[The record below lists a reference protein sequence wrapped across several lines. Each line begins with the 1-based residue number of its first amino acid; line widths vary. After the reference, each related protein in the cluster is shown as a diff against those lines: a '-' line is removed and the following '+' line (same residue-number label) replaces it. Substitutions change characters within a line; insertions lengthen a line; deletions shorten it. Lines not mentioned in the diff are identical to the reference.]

1 MNKTYNIIWNAARGM
16 YIVTS
21 ELARSGSRAIVSV
34 SASCAVTLLAMD
46 AAPAVAEET
55 RVSIPSQTTTYTL
68 SGATPFV
75 VETGNTVATDTAT
88 SAAIVGDNSNDWD
101 LLIESGAVVGSSLTD
116 SQAMNL
122 DSLTG
127 ATSVHNQGTITGSN
141 EDGTIM
147 LQNGGSVINDARIEN
162 NATYEHDPQDIPQEY
177 AGVYMLN
184 GGSYV
189 SSESGVLE
197 GVSGVIVQSG
207 EAHITNGGM
216 INSDG
221 SWRSYGVEFRDGT
234 YGTIVNTGTIIT
246 TASDG
251 SGKIEDAAIYVH
263 TLNDMAVS
271 GSVSVDNSGLM
282 QSDFITVALYYGSHF
297 EVVNRVGGV
306 ITAGNSSLVGI
317 KSTAMELKVGVDN
330 LVTNDGTI
338 SAYGTANTYG
348 IHYGESTSGGVIT
361 NTGSITTTGGGSGDA
376 SVYVHGNGDGTVV
389 NNSGTMSSSVYG
401 VYLDSTRSKGHTL
414 NNQAG
419 GAISANT
426 AVAINGNGNTITN
439 QGKMTGVSDGLL
451 ISGNNNIV
459 TTSGGEIS
467 GKNGIR
473 VSKGSGN
480 QITAKSG
487 SKITTTSTGISI
499 AGGNNQITT
508 ESGST
513 IVAKD
518 NGILINSGANNVTNG
533 GSITATGSSISYGIQ
548 YNSGTSGT
556 ITNTGTITTTGK
568 GAGDASVY
576 AHGGAVT
583 INNSGTMDSS
593 VYGVYVTT
601 GHTLNNLAG
610 GSITANTAVQL
621 NGNNNTLANAGA
633 ILGDTNGVTI
643 NGSGNTLTSQGKITG
658 GTNAILINSGSKNN
672 TLTLNTGTE
681 ISGNIT
687 DDNNSA
693 SANNNLILD
702 GEGTLGSSISGLNSV
717 TSSGDWT
724 LPGATMNL
732 SGTTNS
738 ALWVKSGTLI
748 LNGAMT
754 AKGATVD
761 SGTTLQIGNSGTLG
775 AFNGDIVDNGTLT
788 FNRSD
793 AAAYGSVISGSG
805 NVIKQGGGEL
815 TLSNNNSYSGGTTI
829 AEGTLTATAG
839 GALGSGNID
848 NRAYLKLDAASAS
861 DPFIVADLTT
871 HSGATV
877 EIGAGS
883 TLQANTLTQQDGS
896 TLTADLTATS
906 GPAIRAKNVNLDG
919 TLNVAS
925 PASQEP
931 IRSTDDLIS
940 LALIESD
947 NAISGDFDDI
957 TINGNA
963 MNSDAFITVVGQ
975 KNVNDTHYDLVE
987 TLTWY
992 ADRYNAAI
1000 DAHGTFNLADADDS
1014 FTVNTVLENVDANS
1028 GWNGQS
1034 LTKTGA
1040 GTLILNAENTYTG
1053 GTTISDGTLVANN
1066 VEALG
1071 TGNVTDN
1078 ATLELN
1084 TGGDFDNAISGSGQV
1099 VKSGDDALT
1108 LSGTNTYSGGTTI
1121 SGGTL
1126 IASNVEALGTGD
1138 VTDNAVLELNTGG
1151 DFANNI
1157 GGSGQ
1162 VVKSGD
1168 ETLTLSGTNSYTG
1181 GTTISGGTLVASNV
1195 EALGSGDVTDN
1206 ATLEMNTGGDFANNI
1221 GGTGSVVKSGD
1232 KTLTLSGSNIY
1243 TGGTLIS
1250 GGTLIATNV
1259 DALGTGDVT
1268 DNATLEMNTGGDFAN
1283 AIGGTGSVVKSGDE
1297 TLTLSGSNIYTGGTT
1312 ISGGTLVATNV
1323 EALGSGDVTDNATL
1337 ELNTGGTFDNV
1348 ISGSGQVVK
1357 SGDDALTL
1365 SGNNSYTGGTLISDG
1380 TLVASNVE
1388 ALGSGD
1394 VTDNATLALNTG
1406 GDFTNNIGGTG
1417 RVEKSGDDA
1426 LTLSGANSYTGG
1438 TLISGGTLV
1447 ATNVDALGTGNVTDN
1462 ATLELNTGG
1471 DFDNAI
1477 SGSGQVVKSGDKT
1490 LTLSGA
1496 NSYTGGTTISS
1507 GTLIATNV
1515 EALGT
1520 GDVTDNATLELNTG
1534 GDFDNNIG
1542 GTGSVVKSGDETLTL
1557 SGANSYTG
1565 GTTISGG
1572 TLVATSVDALGSGD
1586 VTDNATLE
1594 MNTGGDFANNIGG
1607 TGSVVKSGDKTL
1619 TLSGSNTYAG
1629 GTTIN
1634 DGTLVANNVEALG
1647 TGDVIDNATLELNTG
1662 GDFDNAI
1669 SGSGQVVKSGDKT
1682 LTLSGANSYSGA
1694 TTISG
1699 GTLIAA
1705 NVNALGTGAIDN
1717 RASLLLDAS
1726 GQFTVTDLTTESGG
1740 NTEIGAGSTLQ
1751 ATTLTQKSDST
1762 LTINLNSNTAD
1773 PVIHAASQVS
1783 LAGTLDITGVG
1794 DVLDSDPAST
1804 DDLDTFTLIASDKT
1818 IAGDFEKLT
1827 VAGMDADLADFITV
1841 DGRIDDMGKQ
1851 YELTTA
1857 LTWYADRDDAV
1868 TDAHGTFNLTN
1879 ADGSFAVNTV
1889 LENVDAT
1896 LDPASSTGWD
1906 GTSLI
1911 KQGAGTLI
1919 LNAENTYTGG
1929 TTISGGTLVATNV
1942 DALGSGDVT
1951 DDATLE
1957 LNTGGTF
1964 DNAISGSGQVVK
1976 SGDDALTLSGANTY
1990 TGGTTINDGTLVACN
2005 VEALGTGD
2013 VTDNATLELNTGGTF
2028 DNVISGSGQMVKSG
2042 DDTLTLSGSNTYTG
2056 GTTISGGTLVATS
2069 VDALGSGDVTND
2081 AVLELNTGGDFD
2093 NAISGSGQVVKSGDE
2108 TLTLSGANSYTGGT
2122 TISGGTLVA
2131 SNVEALGSSDVTD
2144 NATLELNTGGD
2155 FTNNISG
2162 SGQVVKSGDDVLTL
2176 SGANSYSGG
2185 TLISDGT
2192 LVASNVEAL
2201 GTGDITDNAVLELNT
2216 GGDFD
2221 NAISGSGQVVKS
2233 GDETLT
2239 LSGSNTYT
2247 GGTTIS
2253 GGTLVASNV
2262 DALGTGDV
2270 TDNATLELNT
2280 GGTFDNVISGSGQVV
2295 KSGDKTLT
2303 LSGANSYT
2311 GGTTINDGTLV
2322 ASNVDALGSGDV
2334 TNDAV
2339 LELNTGGDF
2348 TNNISG
2354 SGQVVKSGDETLTL
2368 SGTNSYTDGTLISGG
2383 TLVATNL
2390 EALGTGDV
2398 TNNATLEL
2406 NTGGDFTNNI
2416 SGSGQ
2421 VVKSGDETLTLSGAN
2436 SYTGGTTISGG
2447 TLVASNVEALGSGD
2461 VTDNATLEMNTGGDF
2476 DNAISGSGQVV
2487 KSGDKTLTLSGAN
2500 SYTGGTTIS
2509 GGTLVASNVEAL
2521 GSGDID
2527 NYASLQL
2534 NASGQF
2540 VTANLTTHDNATTAI
2555 GAGSALRANTLTQEA
2570 NSTLA
2575 VHLIDSNSGAIVTAD
2590 HANLGG
2596 TLDITGIGNVAKSW
2610 TRDAYAYTLIDTDSA
2625 INSDF
2630 AQFTVAGMDA
2640 KQVDFLTVD
2649 GRVNAADDTRY
2660 DVTASLSWYAD
2671 SDNAATDAHG
2681 TFTLSEQGHSF
2692 TLNTALTDVD
2702 ATLNPDSATYWDGKS
2717 LIKRGAG
2724 TLILGAQNTYSGD
2737 TDVQEGALWL
2747 AETATIGSAGS
2758 AQAVN
2763 IAANA
2768 AFGGHNAT
2776 VNGHVNNQGSLYFVD
2791 TFTVN
2796 GDVVNSSAMISGSDQ
2811 PNNTLT
2817 IAGNYTGNDGHLYLN
2832 TQLGDDSSPTDKLIV
2847 TGDTAGSTT
2856 LHITNVN
2863 GLGAQTVNG
2872 IEVIEVGG
2880 QSDGDFTLYKGHVD
2894 INAWTYTLKQ
2904 DGGDWYLRSESDDV
2918 PDDGGEVTPPD
2929 DGGEVTP
2936 PDDGGDVTPP
2946 DGGGDVTPPD
2956 DGGEVTPPD
2965 DGGEVTPPDDGG
2977 DVTPPDDGG
2986 DVTPVAPQYRADIG
3000 VYLGNQWMARNLQ
3013 MQTLYDRE
3021 GSQYRSADGSIWMR
3035 FKAGK
3040 AESQAVNGN
3049 VDIDSDYSQFQLGG
3063 DILTWSDGAQSV
3075 TVGLMGSYINANTD
3089 STGNRG
3095 ADGSQFSAN
3104 GSVDG
3109 YNLGLYATWFADAQS
3124 HRGAYIDS
3132 WYQYGAYNNS
3142 VDNDGLSA
3150 SRYDSAAHAVSL
3162 ETGYRYDIA
3171 LSNRNTV
3178 SLTPQAQVT
3187 WQRYSADTVI
3197 DDGGTRISGQNDD
3210 SWTTRLGMRVDGKL
3224 YKESGRI
3231 QPFMEV
3237 NWLHASDNAAATFGD
3252 TKVSQDLPNDRVEVK
3267 VGIQANV
3274 SERLSVYAQAAG
3286 QKGKNDYGDAS
3297 FSLNM
3302 RYNW

>member
-141 EDGTIM
+141 EDGTIL
-147 LQNGGSVINDARIEN
+147 LQNGGSVINDGRIEN
-162 NATYEHDPQDIPQEY
+162 SAIYVHNLDYGAPEIDAAI
-177 AGVYMLN
+177 YMLN

-189 SSESGVLE
+189 SSENGVLE

-207 EAHITNGGM
+207 EVHITNGGM

-221 SWRSYGVEFRDGT
+221 SWRSYGVELRGGA

-251 SGKIEDAAIYVH
+251 SGEIEDAAIYAH
-263 TLNDMAVS
+263 TFDDIAA
-271 GSVSVDNSGLM
+271 GDYVSVDNSGLL
-282 QSDFITVALYYGSHF
+282 QSDFIAVALYHGAHF
-297 EVVNRVGGV
+297 EVINRVGGV

-317 KSTAMELKVGVDN
+317 QSAAMELKAGVGN

-361 NTGSITTTGGGSGDA
+361 NTGSITTTGGGAGDA

-389 NNSGTMSSSVYG
+389 NNSGTMSSTVYG
-401 VYLDSTRSKGHTL
+401 VYLDSARSKGHTL

-499 AGGNNQITT
+499 AGGNNQVTT
-508 ESGST
+508 ESGSA

-548 YNSGTSGT
+548 YNSGASGT

-593 VYGVYVTT
+593 VFGVYVTT

-633 ILGDTNGVTI
+633 ILGDTDGVTI
-643 NGSGNTLTSQGKITG
+643 SGSGNTLTSQGKITG
-658 GTNAILINSGSKNN
+658 GTNAVLINSGSKNN
-672 TLTLNTGTE
+672 TITLNTGTE
-681 ISGNIT
+681 ISGSIT

-724 LPGATMNL
+724 LSGATMNL

-761 SGTTLQIGNSGTLG
+761 SGTTLQIGNGGTLG

-805 NVIKQGGGEL
+805 NVVKQGGGEL

-848 NRAYLKLDAASAS
+848 NRAYLKLDAANAS

-963 MNSDAFITVVGQ
+963 MNPDAFITVVGQ

-992 ADRYNAAI
+992 ADRDNAAI

-1053 GTTISDGTLVANN
+1053 STTISEGTLIATN

-1078 ATLELN
+1078 ATLEMN

-1099 VKSGDDALT
+1099 VKSGDETLT
-1108 LSGTNTYSGGTTI
+1108 LSGANSYTGGTTI

-1126 IASNVEALGTGD
+1126 VASNVEALGTGD
-1138 VTDNAVLELNTGG
+1138 ITDNATLELNAGGDFANNIGGTGSVVKSGDKTLTLSGSNTYTGGTTISGGTLVASNVDALGSGDVTDNATLELNTGG

-1157 GGSGQ
+1157 GGTGS

-1168 ETLTLSGTNSYTG
+1168 KTLTLSGTNSYTG

-1195 EALGSGDVTDN
+1195 EALG
-1206 ATLEMNTGGDFANNI
+1206 
-1221 GGTGSVVKSGD
+1221 
-1232 KTLTLSGSNIY
+1232 
-1243 TGGTLIS
+1243 
-1250 GGTLIATNV
+1250 
-1259 DALGTGDVT
+1259 TGDVT
-1268 DNATLEMNTGGDFAN
+1268 
-1283 AIGGTGSVVKSGDE
+1283 
-1297 TLTLSGSNIYTGGTT
+1297 
-1312 ISGGTLVATNV
+1312 
-1323 EALGSGDVTDNATL
+1323 
-1337 ELNTGGTFDNV
+1337 
-1348 ISGSGQVVK
+1348 
-1357 SGDDALTL
+1357 
-1365 SGNNSYTGGTLISDG
+1365 
-1380 TLVASNVE
+1380 
-1388 ALGSGD
+1388 
-1394 VTDNATLALNTG
+1394 
-1406 GDFTNNIGGTG
+1406 
-1417 RVEKSGDDA
+1417 
-1426 LTLSGANSYTGG
+1426 
-1438 TLISGGTLV
+1438 
-1447 ATNVDALGTGNVTDN
+1447 
-1462 ATLELNTGG
+1462 
-1471 DFDNAI
+1471 
-1477 SGSGQVVKSGDKT
+1477 
-1490 LTLSGA
+1490 
-1496 NSYTGGTTISS
+1496 
-1507 GTLIATNV
+1507 
-1515 EALGT
+1515 
-1520 GDVTDNATLELNTG
+1520 
-1534 GDFDNNIG
+1534 
-1542 GTGSVVKSGDETLTL
+1542 
-1557 SGANSYTG
+1557 
-1565 GTTISGG
+1565 
-1572 TLVATSVDALGSGD
+1572 
-1586 VTDNATLE
+1586 
-1594 MNTGGDFANNIGG
+1594 
-1607 TGSVVKSGDKTL
+1607 
-1619 TLSGSNTYAG
+1619 
-1629 GTTIN
+1629 
-1634 DGTLVANNVEALG
+1634 
-1647 TGDVIDNATLELNTG
+1647 DNATLELNTG

-1699 GTLIAA
+1699 GTLIATH
-1705 NVNALGTGAIDN
+1705 VNALGTGAIDN

-1762 LTINLNSNTAD
+1762 LTINLNSNTVD

-1841 DGRIDDMGKQ
+1841 DGRIDDTGKQ

-1896 LDPASSTGWD
+1896 LDPASATGWD

-1976 SGDDALTLSGANTY
+1976 SGDD
-1990 TGGTTINDGTLVACN
+1990 
-2005 VEALGTGD
+2005 
-2013 VTDNATLELNTGGTF
+2013 
-2028 DNVISGSGQMVKSG
+2028 
-2042 DDTLTLSGSNTYTG
+2042 
-2056 GTTISGGTLVATS
+2056 
-2069 VDALGSGDVTND
+2069 
-2081 AVLELNTGGDFD
+2081 
-2093 NAISGSGQVVKSGDE
+2093 
-2108 TLTLSGANSYTGGT
+2108 
-2122 TISGGTLVA
+2122 
-2131 SNVEALGSSDVTD
+2131 
-2144 NATLELNTGGD
+2144 
-2155 FTNNISG
+2155 
-2162 SGQVVKSGDDVLTL
+2162 VLTL

-2201 GTGDITDNAVLELNT
+2201 GTGDVTDDATLELNT
-2216 GGDFD
+2216 GGTFD
-2221 NAISGSGQVVKS
+2221 NAIGGSGNVVKS
-2233 GDETLT
+2233 GADTLT
-2239 LSGSNTYT
+2239 LSGSNSYT

-2262 DALGTGDV
+2262 EALGTGDVTNNATLELNTGGDFINNIGGTGRVEKSGDDTLTLSGSNTYTGGTLISGGTLVASNVEALGTGDV
-2270 TDNATLELNT
+2270 TDNATLALNT
-2280 GGTFDNVISGSGQVV
+2280 GGTFDN
-2295 KSGDKTLT
+2295 
-2303 LSGANSYT
+2303 A
-2311 GGTTINDGTLV
+2311 
-2322 ASNVDALGSGDV
+2322 
-2334 TNDAV
+2334 
-2339 LELNTGGDF
+2339 
-2348 TNNISG
+2348 ISG

-2368 SGTNSYTDGTLISGG
+2368 SGTNSYT
-2383 TLVATNL
+2383 
-2390 EALGTGDV
+2390 
-2398 TNNATLEL
+2398 
-2406 NTGGDFTNNI
+2406 
-2416 SGSGQ
+2416 
-2421 VVKSGDETLTLSGAN
+2421 
-2436 SYTGGTTISGG
+2436 GGTTISGG
-2447 TLVASNVEALGSGD
+2447 TLVATNVEALGSGD
-2461 VTDNATLEMNTGGDF
+2461 VTDDATLELNTGGTF
-2476 DNAISGSGQVV
+2476 DNAISGSGKVE

-2500 SYTGGTTIS
+2500 SYTGGTLISGGTLVASNVEALGTGDVTDNATLELNTGGDFTNNIGGTGRVEKSGDGTLTLSGSNTYTGGTLIS

-2575 VHLIDSNSGAIVTAD
+2575 VHLTDSNSGAIVTAD
-2590 HANLGG
+2590 RANLGG
-2596 TLDITGIGNVAKSW
+2596 TLDITGIGNVTKSW
-2610 TRDAYAYTLIDTDSA
+2610 TRDAYSYTLIDTDSA
-2625 INSDF
+2625 IDSDF
-2630 AQFTVAGMDA
+2630 AQFTVAGIDA

-2649 GRVNAADDTRY
+2649 GRVNADDDTRY

-2671 SDNAATDAHG
+2671 SDNAATNAHG

-2724 TLILGAQNTYSGD
+2724 TLTLGAQNTYSGD

-2776 VNGHVNNQGSLYFVD
+2776 VNGHVNNLGSLYFVD

-2929 DGGEVTP
+2929 DGG
-2936 PDDGGDVTPP
+2936 DI
-2946 DGGGDVTPPD
+2946 TPPD

-2977 DVTPPDDGG
+2977 EVTPPDDDGEVTPPDDGGDITPPDDGGDITPPDGG

-3075 TVGLMGSYINANTD
+3075 TVGLMGSYINASTD

-3237 NWLHASDNAAATFGD
+3237 NWLHASDNASATFGD

>member
-122 DSLTG
+122 DSSTG

-141 EDGTIM
+141 EDGAIM

-162 NATYEHDPQDIPQEY
+162 SATYEHDPEDIPQEY

-216 INSDG
+216 ISSDG

-251 SGKIEDAAIYVH
+251 SNKIEDAAIYVH

-282 QSDFITVALYYGSHF
+282 QSDFITVALYHGSHF

-361 NTGSITTTGGGSGDA
+361 NTGSITTTGGGAGDA

-389 NNSGTMSSSVYG
+389 NNSGTMSSTVYG
-401 VYLDSTRSKGHTL
+401 VYLDSARSKGHTL

-419 GAISANT
+419 SAISANT
-426 AVAINGNGNTITN
+426 AVAINGNGNTISN

-508 ESGST
+508 ESGSA

-533 GSITATGSSISYGIQ
+533 GSITATGSNMSYGIQ
-548 YNSGTSGT
+548 YNSGASGT

-593 VYGVYVTT
+593 VFGVYVTT

-610 GSITANTAVQL
+610 GSISANTAVQFH
-621 NGNNNTLANAGA
+621 GNNNKLANAGA

-658 GTNAILINSGSKNN
+658 GINAILINSGSKNN

-681 ISGNIT
+681 ISGSIT

-724 LPGATMNL
+724 LSGATMNL

-761 SGTTLQIGNSGTLG
+761 SGTTLQIGNGGTLG

-805 NVIKQGGGEL
+805 NVVKQGGGEL

-963 MNSDAFITVVGQ
+963 MNPDAFITVVGQ

-992 ADRYNAAI
+992 ADRDNAAI

-1053 GTTISDGTLVANN
+1053 STTISEGTLIATN

-1078 ATLELN
+1078 ATLEMN
-1084 TGGDFDNAISGSGQV
+1084 TGGDFDNA
-1099 VKSGDDALT
+1099 
-1108 LSGTNTYSGGTTI
+1108 
-1121 SGGTL
+1121 
-1126 IASNVEALGTGD
+1126 
-1138 VTDNAVLELNTGG
+1138 
-1151 DFANNI
+1151 
-1157 GGSGQ
+1157 
-1162 VVKSGD
+1162 
-1168 ETLTLSGTNSYTG
+1168 
-1181 GTTISGGTLVASNV
+1181 
-1195 EALGSGDVTDN
+1195 
-1206 ATLEMNTGGDFANNI
+1206 
-1221 GGTGSVVKSGD
+1221 
-1232 KTLTLSGSNIY
+1232 
-1243 TGGTLIS
+1243 
-1250 GGTLIATNV
+1250 
-1259 DALGTGDVT
+1259 
-1268 DNATLEMNTGGDFAN
+1268 
-1283 AIGGTGSVVKSGDE
+1283 
-1297 TLTLSGSNIYTGGTT
+1297 
-1312 ISGGTLVATNV
+1312 
-1323 EALGSGDVTDNATL
+1323 
-1337 ELNTGGTFDNV
+1337 
-1348 ISGSGQVVK
+1348 
-1357 SGDDALTL
+1357 
-1365 SGNNSYTGGTLISDG
+1365 
-1380 TLVASNVE
+1380 
-1388 ALGSGD
+1388 
-1394 VTDNATLALNTG
+1394 
-1406 GDFTNNIGGTG
+1406 
-1417 RVEKSGDDA
+1417 
-1426 LTLSGANSYTGG
+1426 
-1438 TLISGGTLV
+1438 
-1447 ATNVDALGTGNVTDN
+1447 
-1462 ATLELNTGG
+1462 
-1471 DFDNAI
+1471 
-1477 SGSGQVVKSGDKT
+1477 
-1490 LTLSGA
+1490 
-1496 NSYTGGTTISS
+1496 
-1507 GTLIATNV
+1507 
-1515 EALGT
+1515 
-1520 GDVTDNATLELNTG
+1520 
-1534 GDFDNNIG
+1534 
-1542 GTGSVVKSGDETLTL
+1542 
-1557 SGANSYTG
+1557 
-1565 GTTISGG
+1565 
-1572 TLVATSVDALGSGD
+1572 
-1586 VTDNATLE
+1586 
-1594 MNTGGDFANNIGG
+1594 
-1607 TGSVVKSGDKTL
+1607 
-1619 TLSGSNTYAG
+1619 
-1629 GTTIN
+1629 
-1634 DGTLVANNVEALG
+1634 
-1647 TGDVIDNATLELNTG
+1647 
-1662 GDFDNAI
+1662 
-1669 SGSGQVVKSGDKT
+1669 
-1682 LTLSGANSYSGA
+1682 
-1694 TTISG
+1694 
-1699 GTLIAA
+1699 
-1705 NVNALGTGAIDN
+1705 
-1717 RASLLLDAS
+1717 
-1726 GQFTVTDLTTESGG
+1726 
-1740 NTEIGAGSTLQ
+1740 
-1751 ATTLTQKSDST
+1751 
-1762 LTINLNSNTAD
+1762 
-1773 PVIHAASQVS
+1773 
-1783 LAGTLDITGVG
+1783 
-1794 DVLDSDPAST
+1794 
-1804 DDLDTFTLIASDKT
+1804 
-1818 IAGDFEKLT
+1818 
-1827 VAGMDADLADFITV
+1827 
-1841 DGRIDDMGKQ
+1841 
-1851 YELTTA
+1851 
-1857 LTWYADRDDAV
+1857 
-1868 TDAHGTFNLTN
+1868 
-1879 ADGSFAVNTV
+1879 
-1889 LENVDAT
+1889 
-1896 LDPASSTGWD
+1896 
-1906 GTSLI
+1906 
-1911 KQGAGTLI
+1911 
-1919 LNAENTYTGG
+1919 
-1929 TTISGGTLVATNV
+1929 
-1942 DALGSGDVT
+1942 
-1951 DDATLE
+1951 
-1957 LNTGGTF
+1957 
-1964 DNAISGSGQVVK
+1964 
-1976 SGDDALTLSGANTY
+1976 
-1990 TGGTTINDGTLVACN
+1990 
-2005 VEALGTGD
+2005 
-2013 VTDNATLELNTGGTF
+2013 
-2028 DNVISGSGQMVKSG
+2028 
-2042 DDTLTLSGSNTYTG
+2042 
-2056 GTTISGGTLVATS
+2056 
-2069 VDALGSGDVTND
+2069 
-2081 AVLELNTGGDFD
+2081 
-2093 NAISGSGQVVKSGDE
+2093 
-2108 TLTLSGANSYTGGT
+2108 
-2122 TISGGTLVA
+2122 
-2131 SNVEALGSSDVTD
+2131 
-2144 NATLELNTGGD
+2144 
-2155 FTNNISG
+2155 ISG

-2201 GTGDITDNAVLELNT
+2201 GTGDVTDDATLELNT
-2216 GGDFD
+2216 GGDFI
-2221 NAISGSGQVVKS
+2221 NNIGGTGRVEKS
-2233 GDETLT
+2233 GDDKLT

-2247 GGTTIS
+2247 GGTLISSGTLVANDVNALGTGDVTDNATLMLNTGGDFTNNIGGTGRVEKSGDDALTLSGSNTYTGGTLIS
-2253 GGTLVASNV
+2253 GGTLVANDVNALGTGDITDNATLALNAVGDFDNAISGSGKVEKSGDDALTLSGSNTYTGGTLISSGTLVASNV
-2262 DALGTGDV
+2262 EALGTGDV

-2280 GGTFDNVISGSGQVV
+2280 SGTFDNAISGSGQVV
-2295 KSGDKTLT
+2295 KSGDKMLT
-2303 LSGANSYT
+2303 LSGANSYS
-2311 GGTTINDGTLV
+2311 GGTLISDGTLV
-2322 ASNVDALGSGDV
+2322 ASNVES
-2334 TNDAV
+2334 
-2339 LELNTGGDF
+2339 
-2348 TNNISG
+2348 
-2354 SGQVVKSGDETLTL
+2354 
-2368 SGTNSYTDGTLISGG
+2368 
-2383 TLVATNL
+2383 
-2390 EALGTGDV
+2390 LGTGDV

-2421 VVKSGDETLTLSGAN
+2421 VVKSGDDALALSGAN
-2436 SYTGGTTISGG
+2436 SYTGGTLISSG
-2447 TLVASNVEALGSGD
+2447 TLVATNVDALGSGD
-2461 VTDNATLEMNTGGDF
+2461 VTDNATLELNTGGTF

-2487 KSGDKTLTLSGAN
+2487 KSGDKTLTLSGSNTYTGGTLISDGTLVASNVEALGTGDVTDNATLELNTSGTFDNVISGSGQVVKSGDDALTLSGSNTYRGGTTISGGTLVATSVEALGTGDVTDNATLALNTGGDFINNIGGTGRVEKSGDQTLTLSGAN
-2500 SYTGGTTIS
+2500 SYTGGTLISSGTLVASNVNALGSGDVTDNAVLELNTGGTFDNAIS
-2509 GGTLVASNVEAL
+2509 GSGQVEKSGDGTLTLSGSNTYTGGTLISDGTLVASNVEAL

-2649 GRVNAADDTRY
+2649 GRVNADDDTRY

-2702 ATLNPDSATYWDGKS
+2702 ATLNPDSATDWDGKS

-2776 VNGHVNNQGSLYFVD
+2776 VNGHVNNLGNLYFVD

-2880 QSDGDFTLYKGHVD
+2880 QSDGDFRLYKGHVD

-2946 DGGGDVTPPD
+2946 DDGGDVTPPDDGGEVTPPD

-2977 DVTPPDDGG
+2977 DVTPPDDGGDVTPPDDGGDITPPDGG

-3075 TVGLMGSYINANTD
+3075 TVGLMGSYINASTD

-3210 SWTTRLGMRVDGKL
+3210 SWTTRLGVRVDGKL

-3237 NWLHASDNAAATFGD
+3237 NWLHASDNASATFGD
-3252 TKVSQDLPNDRVEVK
+3252 TKVSQDLPNDRLEVK

>member
-122 DSLTG
+122 DSSTG

-147 LQNGGSVINDARIEN
+147 LQNGGSVINDALIEN
-162 NATYEHDPQDIPQEY
+162 NATYEHDPEDIPQEY

-251 SGKIEDAAIYVH
+251 SNKIEDAAIYVH

-282 QSDFITVALYYGSHF
+282 QSDFITVALYHGSHF

-361 NTGSITTTGGGSGDA
+361 NTGSITTTGGGAGDA

-389 NNSGTMSSSVYG
+389 NNSGTMSSTVYG
-401 VYLDSTRSKGHTL
+401 VYLDSARSKGHTL

-419 GAISANT
+419 GVISANT
-426 AVAINGNGNTITN
+426 AVAVNGNGNTITN

-508 ESGST
+508 ESGSA

-533 GSITATGSSISYGIQ
+533 GSITATGSNMSYGIQ
-548 YNSGTSGT
+548 YNSGASGT

-593 VYGVYVTT
+593 VFGVYVTT

-610 GSITANTAVQL
+610 GSISANTAVQFH
-621 NGNNNTLANAGA
+621 GNNNKLANAGA

-658 GTNAILINSGSKNN
+658 GINAILINSGSKNN

-681 ISGNIT
+681 ISGSIT

-724 LPGATMNL
+724 LSGATMNL

-761 SGTTLQIGNSGTLG
+761 SGTTLQIGNGGTLG

-805 NVIKQGGGEL
+805 NVVKQGGGEL

-896 TLTADLTATS
+896 TLTADLTETS
-906 GPAIRAKNVNLDG
+906 GPVIRAKNVNLDG

-963 MNSDAFITVVGQ
+963 MNPDAFITVVGQ

-992 ADRYNAAI
+992 ADRDNAAI

-1014 FTVNTVLENVDANS
+1014 FTVNTVLEDVDANS

-1053 GTTISDGTLVANN
+1053 STTISEGTLIATN

-1078 ATLELN
+1078 ATLEMN
-1084 TGGDFDNAISGSGQV
+1084 TGGDFDNA
-1099 VKSGDDALT
+1099 
-1108 LSGTNTYSGGTTI
+1108 
-1121 SGGTL
+1121 
-1126 IASNVEALGTGD
+1126 
-1138 VTDNAVLELNTGG
+1138 
-1151 DFANNI
+1151 
-1157 GGSGQ
+1157 
-1162 VVKSGD
+1162 
-1168 ETLTLSGTNSYTG
+1168 
-1181 GTTISGGTLVASNV
+1181 
-1195 EALGSGDVTDN
+1195 
-1206 ATLEMNTGGDFANNI
+1206 
-1221 GGTGSVVKSGD
+1221 
-1232 KTLTLSGSNIY
+1232 
-1243 TGGTLIS
+1243 
-1250 GGTLIATNV
+1250 
-1259 DALGTGDVT
+1259 
-1268 DNATLEMNTGGDFAN
+1268 
-1283 AIGGTGSVVKSGDE
+1283 
-1297 TLTLSGSNIYTGGTT
+1297 
-1312 ISGGTLVATNV
+1312 
-1323 EALGSGDVTDNATL
+1323 
-1337 ELNTGGTFDNV
+1337 
-1348 ISGSGQVVK
+1348 
-1357 SGDDALTL
+1357 
-1365 SGNNSYTGGTLISDG
+1365 
-1380 TLVASNVE
+1380 
-1388 ALGSGD
+1388 
-1394 VTDNATLALNTG
+1394 
-1406 GDFTNNIGGTG
+1406 
-1417 RVEKSGDDA
+1417 
-1426 LTLSGANSYTGG
+1426 
-1438 TLISGGTLV
+1438 
-1447 ATNVDALGTGNVTDN
+1447 
-1462 ATLELNTGG
+1462 
-1471 DFDNAI
+1471 
-1477 SGSGQVVKSGDKT
+1477 
-1490 LTLSGA
+1490 
-1496 NSYTGGTTISS
+1496 
-1507 GTLIATNV
+1507 
-1515 EALGT
+1515 
-1520 GDVTDNATLELNTG
+1520 
-1534 GDFDNNIG
+1534 
-1542 GTGSVVKSGDETLTL
+1542 
-1557 SGANSYTG
+1557 
-1565 GTTISGG
+1565 
-1572 TLVATSVDALGSGD
+1572 
-1586 VTDNATLE
+1586 
-1594 MNTGGDFANNIGG
+1594 
-1607 TGSVVKSGDKTL
+1607 
-1619 TLSGSNTYAG
+1619 
-1629 GTTIN
+1629 
-1634 DGTLVANNVEALG
+1634 
-1647 TGDVIDNATLELNTG
+1647 
-1662 GDFDNAI
+1662 
-1669 SGSGQVVKSGDKT
+1669 
-1682 LTLSGANSYSGA
+1682 
-1694 TTISG
+1694 
-1699 GTLIAA
+1699 
-1705 NVNALGTGAIDN
+1705 
-1717 RASLLLDAS
+1717 
-1726 GQFTVTDLTTESGG
+1726 
-1740 NTEIGAGSTLQ
+1740 
-1751 ATTLTQKSDST
+1751 
-1762 LTINLNSNTAD
+1762 
-1773 PVIHAASQVS
+1773 
-1783 LAGTLDITGVG
+1783 
-1794 DVLDSDPAST
+1794 
-1804 DDLDTFTLIASDKT
+1804 
-1818 IAGDFEKLT
+1818 
-1827 VAGMDADLADFITV
+1827 
-1841 DGRIDDMGKQ
+1841 
-1851 YELTTA
+1851 
-1857 LTWYADRDDAV
+1857 
-1868 TDAHGTFNLTN
+1868 
-1879 ADGSFAVNTV
+1879 
-1889 LENVDAT
+1889 
-1896 LDPASSTGWD
+1896 
-1906 GTSLI
+1906 
-1911 KQGAGTLI
+1911 
-1919 LNAENTYTGG
+1919 
-1929 TTISGGTLVATNV
+1929 
-1942 DALGSGDVT
+1942 
-1951 DDATLE
+1951 
-1957 LNTGGTF
+1957 
-1964 DNAISGSGQVVK
+1964 
-1976 SGDDALTLSGANTY
+1976 
-1990 TGGTTINDGTLVACN
+1990 
-2005 VEALGTGD
+2005 
-2013 VTDNATLELNTGGTF
+2013 
-2028 DNVISGSGQMVKSG
+2028 
-2042 DDTLTLSGSNTYTG
+2042 
-2056 GTTISGGTLVATS
+2056 
-2069 VDALGSGDVTND
+2069 
-2081 AVLELNTGGDFD
+2081 
-2093 NAISGSGQVVKSGDE
+2093 
-2108 TLTLSGANSYTGGT
+2108 
-2122 TISGGTLVA
+2122 
-2131 SNVEALGSSDVTD
+2131 
-2144 NATLELNTGGD
+2144 
-2155 FTNNISG
+2155 
-2162 SGQVVKSGDDVLTL
+2162 
-2176 SGANSYSGG
+2176 
-2185 TLISDGT
+2185 
-2192 LVASNVEAL
+2192 
-2201 GTGDITDNAVLELNT
+2201 
-2216 GGDFD
+2216 
-2221 NAISGSGQVVKS
+2221 
-2233 GDETLT
+2233 
-2239 LSGSNTYT
+2239 
-2247 GGTTIS
+2247 
-2253 GGTLVASNV
+2253 
-2262 DALGTGDV
+2262 
-2270 TDNATLELNT
+2270 
-2280 GGTFDNVISGSGQVV
+2280 
-2295 KSGDKTLT
+2295 
-2303 LSGANSYT
+2303 
-2311 GGTTINDGTLV
+2311 
-2322 ASNVDALGSGDV
+2322 
-2334 TNDAV
+2334 
-2339 LELNTGGDF
+2339 
-2348 TNNISG
+2348 
-2354 SGQVVKSGDETLTL
+2354 
-2368 SGTNSYTDGTLISGG
+2368 
-2383 TLVATNL
+2383 
-2390 EALGTGDV
+2390 
-2398 TNNATLEL
+2398 
-2406 NTGGDFTNNI
+2406 I

-2461 VTDNATLEMNTGGDF
+2461 VTDNATLELNTGGDF
-2476 DNAISGSGQVV
+2476 DNNIGGTGSVVKSGDKTLTLSGANSYTGGTTISGGTLVATNVEALGSGDVTDNAVLELNTGGDFTNAISGSGQVV

-2509 GGTLVASNVEAL
+2509 GGTLVASNVEALGTGDITDNATLELNAGGDFANNIGGTGSVVKSGDKTLTLSGSNTYTGGTTISGGTLVATNVEALGTGNVTDNATLELSTGGDFANNIGGTGSVVKSGDETLTLSGANSYTGGTTISGGTLVASNVEALGTGDVTDNATLELNTGGDFDNAISGSGQVVKSGDKTLTLSGANSYSGATTISGGTLVATNVDALGSGDVTDDATLELNTGGTFDNAISGSGQVVKSGDETLTLSGTNTYSGGTLISGGTLVASNVEALGTGDVTNDAVLELNTGGTFDNAISGSGQVVKSGDKMLTLSGANSYSGGTLISDGTLVASNVEALGSGDVTNDAVLELNTGGTFDNVISGSGKVEKSGDDALTLSGSNTYTGGTLISGGTLVASNVEALGTGDVTDNATLALNAGGDFTNNIGGTGRVEKSGDQTLTLSGSNTYTGGTLISSGTLVATSVDALGTGNVTNNATLALNTGGDFINNIGGTGRVEKSGDDALTLSGSNTYTGGTLISGGTLVANDVNALGTGDVTDNAALMLNTGGDFINNIGGTGRVEKSGDDTLTLSGSNTYTGGTLISGGTLVANDVNALGTGDVTDNATLALNAVGDFNNAIGGSGKVEKSGDDTLTLSGSNTYTGGTLINGGTLVASNVEALGTGDVTDDATLELNTGGKFDNAISGSGNVVKSGADTLTLSGSNTYTGGTTINDGTLVATSVDALGTGDVTDDATLELNTGGDFDNAISGSGQVVKSGDDTLTLSGSNTYTGGTLISSGTLVANDVNALGTGDVTDNATLELNTGGDFTNNIGGTGRVEKSGDGTLTLSGSNTYTGGTLISDGTLVASNVEAL

-2555 GAGSALRANTLTQEA
+2555 GADSALRGNTLTQEA

-2575 VHLIDSNSGAIVTAD
+2575 VHLTDSNSGAIVTAD

-2681 TFTLSEQGHSF
+2681 TFTLSEQGHCF

-2737 TDVQEGALWL
+2737 TDVQEGVLWL

-2776 VNGHVNNQGSLYFVD
+2776 VNGHVNNLGNLYFVD

-2918 PDDGGEVTPPD
+2918 PDDGGDVIPPD
-2929 DGGEVTP
+2929 DGGDVTP

-2946 DGGGDVTPPD
+2946 DDGGDVSPPD
-2956 DGGEVTPPD
+2956 DGGD
-2965 DGGEVTPPDDGG
+2965 VTPPDDGG
-2977 DVTPPDDGG
+2977 DVTPPDDDGDITPPDGG

-3075 TVGLMGSYINANTD
+3075 TVGLMGSYINASTD

-3210 SWTTRLGMRVDGKL
+3210 SWTTRLGVRVDGKL

-3237 NWLHASDNAAATFGD
+3237 NWLHASDNASATFGD

>member
-21 ELARSGSRAIVSV
+21 ELARRGSRAIVSV

-75 VETGNTVATDTAT
+75 VETDNTIATDTAA

-122 DSLTG
+122 DSSTG

-162 NATYEHDPQDIPQEY
+162 NATYEHDPEDIPQEY

-216 INSDG
+216 ISSDG

-251 SGKIEDAAIYVH
+251 SNKIEDAAIYVH

-282 QSDFITVALYYGSHF
+282 QSDFITVALYHGSHF

-361 NTGSITTTGGGSGDA
+361 NTGSITTTGGGAGDA

-389 NNSGTMSSSVYG
+389 NNSGTMSSTVYG
-401 VYLDSTRSKGHTL
+401 VYLDSARSKGHTL

-459 TTSGGEIS
+459 ITSGGEIS

-508 ESGST
+508 ESGSA

-533 GSITATGSSISYGIQ
+533 GSITATGSNMSYGIQ
-548 YNSGTSGT
+548 YNSGASGT

-593 VYGVYVTT
+593 VFGVYVTT

-610 GSITANTAVQL
+610 GSISANTAVQFH
-621 NGNNNTLANAGA
+621 GNNNKLANAGA
-633 ILGDTNGVTI
+633 ISGDTNGVTI
-643 NGSGNTLTSQGKITG
+643 SGSGNTLTNQGKITG
-658 GTNAILINSGSKNN
+658 GTNAVLINSGSKNN

-681 ISGNIT
+681 MSGSIT
-687 DDNNSA
+687 DGNNSA

-724 LPGATMNL
+724 LSGATMNL

-848 NRAYLKLDAASAS
+848 NRAYLKLEAASAS

-947 NAISGDFDDI
+947 NAISGDFDGI

-963 MNSDAFITVVGQ
+963 MNPDAFITVVGQ

-1053 GTTISDGTLVANN
+1053 GTTISDGTLVATN

-1099 VKSGDDALT
+1099 VKSGD
-1108 LSGTNTYSGGTTI
+1108 
-1121 SGGTL
+1121 
-1126 IASNVEALGTGD
+1126 
-1138 VTDNAVLELNTGG
+1138 
-1151 DFANNI
+1151 
-1157 GGSGQ
+1157 
-1162 VVKSGD
+1162 
-1168 ETLTLSGTNSYTG
+1168 ETLTLSGANSYTG

-1195 EALGSGDVTDN
+1195 EALGTGDITDN

-1232 KTLTLSGSNIY
+1232 KTLTLSG
-1243 TGGTLIS
+1243 
-1250 GGTLIATNV
+1250 
-1259 DALGTGDVT
+1259 
-1268 DNATLEMNTGGDFAN
+1268 AN
-1283 AIGGTGSVVKSGDE
+1283 S
-1297 TLTLSGSNIYTGGTT
+1297 YTGGTT
-1312 ISGGTLVATNV
+1312 ISG
-1323 EALGSGDVTDNATL
+1323 
-1337 ELNTGGTFDNV
+1337 
-1348 ISGSGQVVK
+1348 
-1357 SGDDALTL
+1357 
-1365 SGNNSYTGGTLISDG
+1365 G

-1394 VTDNATLALNTG
+1394 VTDNATL
-1406 GDFTNNIGGTG
+1406 
-1417 RVEKSGDDA
+1417 
-1426 LTLSGANSYTGG
+1426 
-1438 TLISGGTLV
+1438 
-1447 ATNVDALGTGNVTDN
+1447 
-1462 ATLELNTGG
+1462 EL
-1471 DFDNAI
+1471 
-1477 SGSGQVVKSGDKT
+1477 
-1490 LTLSGA
+1490 
-1496 NSYTGGTTISS
+1496 
-1507 GTLIATNV
+1507 
-1515 EALGT
+1515 
-1520 GDVTDNATLELNTG
+1520 
-1534 GDFDNNIG
+1534 
-1542 GTGSVVKSGDETLTL
+1542 
-1557 SGANSYTG
+1557 
-1565 GTTISGG
+1565 
-1572 TLVATSVDALGSGD
+1572 
-1586 VTDNATLE
+1586 
-1594 MNTGGDFANNIGG
+1594 NTGGDFANNIGG

-1619 TLSGSNTYAG
+1619 TLSGTNSYTG
-1629 GTTIN
+1629 GTTISG
-1634 DGTLVANNVEALG
+1634 GTLVANNVEALG
-1647 TGDVIDNATLELNTG
+1647 TGDVTDNATLELNTG

-1699 GTLIAA
+1699 GTLIATH
-1705 NVNALGTGAIDN
+1705 VNALGTGAIDN

-1726 GQFTVTDLTTESGG
+1726 GQLTVTDLTTESGG

-1762 LTINLNSNTAD
+1762 LTINLNSNTVD

-1841 DGRIDDMGKQ
+1841 DGRIDDTGKQ

-1896 LDPASSTGWD
+1896 LDPASATGWD

-1929 TTISGGTLVATNV
+1929 TTISGGTLVDTNV

-1976 SGDDALTLSGANTY
+1976 SGDGA
-1990 TGGTTINDGTLVACN
+1990 
-2005 VEALGTGD
+2005 
-2013 VTDNATLELNTGGTF
+2013 
-2028 DNVISGSGQMVKSG
+2028 
-2042 DDTLTLSGSNTYTG
+2042 
-2056 GTTISGGTLVATS
+2056 
-2069 VDALGSGDVTND
+2069 
-2081 AVLELNTGGDFD
+2081 
-2093 NAISGSGQVVKSGDE
+2093 
-2108 TLTLSGANSYTGGT
+2108 
-2122 TISGGTLVA
+2122 
-2131 SNVEALGSSDVTD
+2131 
-2144 NATLELNTGGD
+2144 
-2155 FTNNISG
+2155 
-2162 SGQVVKSGDDVLTL
+2162 LTL

-2201 GTGDITDNAVLELNT
+2201 GTGDVTDDAVLELNT

-2247 GGTTIS
+2247 GGTLIS
-2253 GGTLVASNV
+2253 GGTLVASNVEALGSGDVTNDAVLELNTGGTFDNVISGSGQVVKSGDDALTLSGANTYTGGTTINDGTLVATSV

-2280 GGTFDNVISGSGQVV
+2280 GGTFDNAISGSGQVV
-2295 KSGDKTLT
+2295 KSGDKMLT
-2303 LSGANSYT
+2303 LSGANSYS
-2311 GGTTINDGTLV
+2311 GGTLISDGTLV
-2322 ASNVDALGSGDV
+2322 ASNVES
-2334 TNDAV
+2334 
-2339 LELNTGGDF
+2339 
-2348 TNNISG
+2348 
-2354 SGQVVKSGDETLTL
+2354 
-2368 SGTNSYTDGTLISGG
+2368 
-2383 TLVATNL
+2383 
-2390 EALGTGDV
+2390 LGTGDV

-2421 VVKSGDETLTLSGAN
+2421 VVKSGDETLTLSGSNTYTGGTTINDGTLVATSVEALGSGDVTNDAVLALNTGGDFANNIGGTGSVVKSGDETLTLSGSNTYTGGTLISSGTLVANDVNALGTGDVTDNATLMLNTGGDFINNIGGTGRVEKSGDDTLTLSGSN
-2436 SYTGGTTISGG
+2436 SYTGGTLISSG
-2447 TLVASNVEALGSGD
+2447 TLVATNVDALGSGD
-2461 VTDNATLEMNTGGDF
+2461 VTDNATLELNTGGTFDNAISGSGQVVKSGDETLTLSGANSYTGGTLISSGTLVANDVNALGTGDVTDNAVLELNTGGDFDNAISGSGQVVKSGDETLTLSGANSYTGGTLISGGTLVATSVEALGSGDVTDNAVLELNTGGTF

-2540 VTANLTTHDNATTAI
+2540 VTANLTTHDNAITAI

-2570 NSTLA
+2570 NGTLA
-2575 VHLIDSNSGAIVTAD
+2575 VHLTDNNSGAIVTAD
-2590 HANLGG
+2590 RANLGG
-2596 TLDITGIGNVAKSW
+2596 TLDITGIGNVTKSW

-2625 INSDF
+2625 IDSDF

-2649 GRVNAADDTRY
+2649 GRVNADDDTRY

-2702 ATLNPDSATYWDGKS
+2702 ATLDPDSATGWDGKS

-2724 TLILGAQNTYSGD
+2724 ALILGAQNTYSGD

-2747 AETATIGSAGS
+2747 TETATIGSAGS

-2776 VNGHVNNQGSLYFVD
+2776 VNGHVNNLGSLYFAD

-2880 QSDGDFTLYKGHVD
+2880 QSDGDFRLYKGHVD

-2936 PDDGGDVTPP
+2936 PDDGGE
-2946 DGGGDVTPPD
+2946 VTPPD

-2965 DGGEVTPPDDGG
+2965 DGGEVTPPDDDGE
-2977 DVTPPDDGG
+2977 VTPPDDGGDITPPDDGGDITPPDGG

-3075 TVGLMGSYINANTD
+3075 TVGLMGSYINASTD

-3210 SWTTRLGMRVDGKL
+3210 SWTTRLGVRVDGKL

-3237 NWLHASDNAAATFGD
+3237 NWLHASDNASATFGD

>member
-122 DSLTG
+122 DSSTG

-141 EDGTIM
+141 EDGAIM

-162 NATYEHDPQDIPQEY
+162 SATYEHDPEDIPQEY

-216 INSDG
+216 ISSDG

-251 SGKIEDAAIYVH
+251 SNKIEDAAIYVH

-282 QSDFITVALYYGSHF
+282 QSDFITVALYHGSHF

-361 NTGSITTTGGGSGDA
+361 NTGSITTTGGGAGDA

-389 NNSGTMSSSVYG
+389 NNSGTMSSTVYG
-401 VYLDSTRSKGHTL
+401 VYLDSARSKGHTL

-419 GAISANT
+419 SAISANT
-426 AVAINGNGNTITN
+426 AVAINGNGNTISN

-508 ESGST
+508 ESGSA

-533 GSITATGSSISYGIQ
+533 GSITATGSNMSYGIQ
-548 YNSGTSGT
+548 YNSGASGT

-593 VYGVYVTT
+593 VFGVYVTT

-610 GSITANTAVQL
+610 GSISANTAVQFH
-621 NGNNNTLANAGA
+621 GNNNKLANAGA

-658 GTNAILINSGSKNN
+658 GINAILINSGSKNN

-681 ISGNIT
+681 ISGSIT

-724 LPGATMNL
+724 LSGATMNL

-761 SGTTLQIGNSGTLG
+761 SGTTLQIGNGGTLG

-805 NVIKQGGGEL
+805 NVVKQGGGEL

-963 MNSDAFITVVGQ
+963 MNPDAFITVVGQ

-992 ADRYNAAI
+992 ADRDNAAI

-1053 GTTISDGTLVANN
+1053 STTISEGTLIATN

-1078 ATLELN
+1078 ATLEMN

-1099 VKSGDDALT
+1099 VKSGDETLT
-1108 LSGTNTYSGGTTI
+1108 LSGANSYTGGTTI

-1126 IASNVEALGTGD
+1126 VASNVEALGTGD
-1138 VTDNAVLELNTGG
+1138 VTDNATLELNAGG

-1157 GGSGQ
+1157 GGTGS

-1168 ETLTLSGTNSYTG
+1168 KTLTLSGSNTYTG

-1232 KTLTLSGSNIY
+1232 
-1243 TGGTLIS
+1243 
-1250 GGTLIATNV
+1250 
-1259 DALGTGDVT
+1259 
-1268 DNATLEMNTGGDFAN
+1268 
-1283 AIGGTGSVVKSGDE
+1283 E
-1297 TLTLSGSNIYTGGTT
+1297 TLTLSGANSYTGGTT
-1312 ISGGTLVATNV
+1312 ISGGTLVA
-1323 EALGSGDVTDNATL
+1323 
-1337 ELNTGGTFDNV
+1337 
-1348 ISGSGQVVK
+1348 
-1357 SGDDALTL
+1357 
-1365 SGNNSYTGGTLISDG
+1365 
-1380 TLVASNVE
+1380 SNVE
-1388 ALGSGD
+1388 ALGTGD
-1394 VTDNATLALNTG
+1394 
-1406 GDFTNNIGGTG
+1406 
-1417 RVEKSGDDA
+1417 
-1426 LTLSGANSYTGG
+1426 
-1438 TLISGGTLV
+1438 
-1447 ATNVDALGTGNVTDN
+1447 VTDN

-1490 LTLSGA
+1490 LTLSGI
-1496 NSYTGGTTISS
+1496 NSYTGGTTISG
-1507 GTLIATNV
+1507 GTLVASNV
-1515 EALGT
+1515 DALGS

-1534 GDFDNNIG
+1534 GDFDNAIG
-1542 GTGSVVKSGDETLTL
+1542 GTGSVVKSGDKTLTL

-1572 TLVATSVDALGSGD
+1572 TLVASNVEAVGSGD

-1594 MNTGGDFANNIGG
+1594 LNTGGDFANNIGG

-1619 TLSGSNTYAG
+1619 TLSGTNSYTG
-1629 GTTIN
+1629 GTTISG
-1634 DGTLVANNVEALG
+1634 GTLVANNVEALG
-1647 TGDVIDNATLELNTG
+1647 TGDVTNNATLELNTG

-1699 GTLIAA
+1699 GTLIATH
-1705 NVNALGTGAIDN
+1705 VNALGTGAIDN

-1762 LTINLNSNTAD
+1762 LTINLDSNTAD

-1841 DGRIDDMGKQ
+1841 DGRIDDTGKQ

-1896 LDPASSTGWD
+1896 LDPASATGWD

-1942 DALGSGDVT
+1942 DALGTGDVT

-1964 DNAISGSGQVVK
+1964 DNA
-1976 SGDDALTLSGANTY
+1976 
-1990 TGGTTINDGTLVACN
+1990 
-2005 VEALGTGD
+2005 
-2013 VTDNATLELNTGGTF
+2013 
-2028 DNVISGSGQMVKSG
+2028 
-2042 DDTLTLSGSNTYTG
+2042 
-2056 GTTISGGTLVATS
+2056 
-2069 VDALGSGDVTND
+2069 
-2081 AVLELNTGGDFD
+2081 
-2093 NAISGSGQVVKSGDE
+2093 
-2108 TLTLSGANSYTGGT
+2108 
-2122 TISGGTLVA
+2122 
-2131 SNVEALGSSDVTD
+2131 
-2144 NATLELNTGGD
+2144 
-2155 FTNNISG
+2155 ISG

-2201 GTGDITDNAVLELNT
+2201 GTGDVTDDAVLELNT

-2233 GDETLT
+2233 GDDVLTLSGANSYSGGTLISDGTLVASNVEALGTGDVTDDATLELNTGGDFINNIGGTGRVEKSGDDKLT

-2247 GGTTIS
+2247 GGTLISSGTLVANDVNALGTGDVTDNATLMLNTGGDFTNNIGGTGRVEKSGDDALTLSGSNTYTGGTLIS
-2253 GGTLVASNV
+2253 GGTLVANDVNALGTGDITDNATLALNAVGDFDNSISGSGIVEKSGDDSLTLSGSNTYTGGTLISSGTLVASNV
-2262 DALGTGDV
+2262 EALGTGDV

-2280 GGTFDNVISGSGQVV
+2280 SGTFDNAISGSGQVV
-2295 KSGDKTLT
+2295 KSGDKMLT
-2303 LSGANSYT
+2303 LSGANSYS
-2311 GGTTINDGTLV
+2311 GGTLISDGTLV
-2322 ASNVDALGSGDV
+2322 ASNVES
-2334 TNDAV
+2334 
-2339 LELNTGGDF
+2339 
-2348 TNNISG
+2348 
-2354 SGQVVKSGDETLTL
+2354 
-2368 SGTNSYTDGTLISGG
+2368 
-2383 TLVATNL
+2383 
-2390 EALGTGDV
+2390 LGTGDV

-2421 VVKSGDETLTLSGAN
+2421 VVKSGDDALSLSGAN
-2436 SYTGGTTISGG
+2436 SYTGGTLISSG
-2447 TLVASNVEALGSGD
+2447 TLVASNVNALGSGD
-2461 VTDNATLEMNTGGDF
+2461 VTDNAVLELNTGGTF
-2476 DNAISGSGQVV
+2476 DNAISGSGQVE
-2487 KSGDKTLTLSGAN
+2487 KSGDGTLTLSGSN
-2500 SYTGGTTIS
+2500 TYTGGTLIS
-2509 GGTLVASNVEAL
+2509 DGTLVASNVEAL

-2649 GRVNAADDTRY
+2649 GRVNADDDTRY

-2702 ATLNPDSATYWDGKS
+2702 ATLNPDSATDWDGKS

-2776 VNGHVNNQGSLYFVD
+2776 VNGHVNNLGNLYFVD

-2880 QSDGDFTLYKGHVD
+2880 QSDGDFRLYKGHVD

-2946 DGGGDVTPPD
+2946 DDGGDVTPPD

-2977 DVTPPDDGG
+2977 DVTPPDDGGDVTPPDDGGDITPPDGG

-3075 TVGLMGSYINANTD
+3075 TVGLMGSYINASTD

-3210 SWTTRLGMRVDGKL
+3210 SWTTRLGVRVDGKL

-3237 NWLHASDNAAATFGD
+3237 NWLHASDNASATFGD
-3252 TKVSQDLPNDRVEVK
+3252 TKVSQDLPNDRLEVK

>member
-75 VETGNTVATDTAT
+75 VETDNTIATDTAA

-122 DSLTG
+122 DSSTG

-141 EDGTIM
+141 EDGTIL
-147 LQNGGSVINDARIEN
+147 LQNGGSVINDALIEN
-162 NATYEHDPQDIPQEY
+162 SATYEHDPEDIPQEY

-282 QSDFITVALYYGSHF
+282 QSDFITVALYHGSHF

-361 NTGSITTTGGGSGDA
+361 NTGSITTTGGGAGDA

-389 NNSGTMSSSVYG
+389 NNSGTMSSTVYG
-401 VYLDSTRSKGHTL
+401 VYLDSARSKGHTL

-419 GAISANT
+419 SAISANT

-508 ESGST
+508 ESGSA

-533 GSITATGSSISYGIQ
+533 GSITATGSNMSYGIQ
-548 YNSGTSGT
+548 YNSGASGT

-593 VYGVYVTT
+593 VFGVYVTT

-610 GSITANTAVQL
+610 GSITANTAVQFH
-621 NGNNNTLANAGA
+621 GNNNKLANAGA
-633 ILGDTNGVTI
+633 ISGDTNGVTI

-681 ISGNIT
+681 ISGSIT

-724 LPGATMNL
+724 LSGATMNL

-761 SGTTLQIGNSGTLG
+761 SGTTLQIGNGGTLG

-805 NVIKQGGGEL
+805 NVVKQGGGEL

-963 MNSDAFITVVGQ
+963 MNPDAFITVVGQ

-992 ADRYNAAI
+992 ADRDNAAI

-1053 GTTISDGTLVANN
+1053 GTTISDGTLIANN

-1084 TGGDFDNAISGSGQV
+1084 TGGDF
-1099 VKSGDDALT
+1099 T
-1108 LSGTNTYSGGTTI
+1108 
-1121 SGGTL
+1121 
-1126 IASNVEALGTGD
+1126 
-1138 VTDNAVLELNTGG
+1138 
-1151 DFANNI
+1151 NNI
-1157 GGSGQ
+1157 SGSGQ

-1168 ETLTLSGTNSYTG
+1168 ETLTLSGANSYTG

-1195 EALGSGDVTDN
+1195 EALGTGDITDN
-1206 ATLEMNTGGDFANNI
+1206 ATLELNAGGDFANNI

-1232 KTLTLSGSNIY
+1232 KTLTLSGSN
-1243 TGGTLIS
+1243 T
-1250 GGTLIATNV
+1250 
-1259 DALGTGDVT
+1259 
-1268 DNATLEMNTGGDFAN
+1268 
-1283 AIGGTGSVVKSGDE
+1283 
-1297 TLTLSGSNIYTGGTT
+1297 YTGGTT

-1323 EALGSGDVTDNATL
+1323 EALG
-1337 ELNTGGTFDNV
+1337 
-1348 ISGSGQVVK
+1348 
-1357 SGDDALTL
+1357 
-1365 SGNNSYTGGTLISDG
+1365 
-1380 TLVASNVE
+1380 
-1388 ALGSGD
+1388 
-1394 VTDNATLALNTG
+1394 
-1406 GDFTNNIGGTG
+1406 
-1417 RVEKSGDDA
+1417 
-1426 LTLSGANSYTGG
+1426 
-1438 TLISGGTLV
+1438 
-1447 ATNVDALGTGNVTDN
+1447 TGNVTDN
-1462 ATLELNTGG
+1462 ATLELSTGG
-1471 DFDNAI
+1471 DFA
-1477 SGSGQVVKSGDKT
+1477 
-1490 LTLSGA
+1490 
-1496 NSYTGGTTISS
+1496 
-1507 GTLIATNV
+1507 
-1515 EALGT
+1515 
-1520 GDVTDNATLELNTG
+1520 
-1534 GDFDNNIG
+1534 NNIG

-1572 TLVATSVDALGSGD
+1572 TLVAS
-1586 VTDNATLE
+1586 
-1594 MNTGGDFANNIGG
+1594 
-1607 TGSVVKSGDKTL
+1607 
-1619 TLSGSNTYAG
+1619 
-1629 GTTIN
+1629 
-1634 DGTLVANNVEALG
+1634 NVEALG
-1647 TGDVIDNATLELNTG
+1647 TGDVTDNATLELNTG

-1699 GTLIAA
+1699 GTLIATH
-1705 NVNALGTGAIDN
+1705 VNALGTGAIDN

-1762 LTINLNSNTAD
+1762 LTINLNSNTVD

-1841 DGRIDDMGKQ
+1841 DGRIDGTGKQ

-1896 LDPASSTGWD
+1896 LDPASATGWD

-1976 SGDDALTLSGANTY
+1976 SGDETLTLSGANSYTGGTLISSGTLVANNVEALGSGDVTDNATLELNTGGDFDNAISGSGKVEKSGDDALTLSGANTY
-1990 TGGTTINDGTLVACN
+1990 TGGTLISDGTLVASN

-2013 VTDNATLELNTGGTF
+2013 VTDN
-2028 DNVISGSGQMVKSG
+2028 
-2042 DDTLTLSGSNTYTG
+2042 
-2056 GTTISGGTLVATS
+2056 
-2069 VDALGSGDVTND
+2069 

-2131 SNVEALGSSDVTD
+2131 TNVEALGTGDVTN
-2144 NATLELNTGGD
+2144 NATLELNTGG
-2155 FTNNISG
+2155 T
-2162 SGQVVKSGDDVLTL
+2162 
-2176 SGANSYSGG
+2176 
-2185 TLISDGT
+2185 
-2192 LVASNVEAL
+2192 
-2201 GTGDITDNAVLELNT
+2201 
-2216 GGDFD
+2216 FD

-2233 GDETLT
+2233 GD
-2239 LSGSNTYT
+2239 
-2247 GGTTIS
+2247 
-2253 GGTLVASNV
+2253 
-2262 DALGTGDV
+2262 DA
-2270 TDNATLELNT
+2270 
-2280 GGTFDNVISGSGQVV
+2280 
-2295 KSGDKTLT
+2295 LT

-2311 GGTTINDGTLV
+2311 GGT
-2322 ASNVDALGSGDV
+2322 
-2334 TNDAV
+2334 
-2339 LELNTGGDF
+2339 
-2348 TNNISG
+2348 
-2354 SGQVVKSGDETLTL
+2354 
-2368 SGTNSYTDGTLISGG
+2368 LISGG
-2383 TLVATNL
+2383 TLIASNV

-2421 VVKSGDETLTLSGAN
+2421 VVKSGDETLTLSGSN
-2436 SYTGGTTISGG
+2436 TYTGGTTINDGTLIATSVDALGSGDVTDNAVLELNTGGDFDNAISGSGQVVKSGDETLTLSGTNSYTDGTLISGG
-2447 TLVASNVEALGSGD
+2447 TLVATSVDALGTGDVTDDATLELNTGGDFDNAIGGSGNVVKSGADTLTLSGSNTYTGGTLISDGTLIATSVDALGSGDVTNNAVLELNTGGDFINNIGGTGRVEKSGDETLTLSGSNTYTGGTLISGGTLVATNVEALGTGDVTDNAVLELNTGGDFINNIGGTGRVEKSGDDTLTLSGSNSYTGGTLISSGTLVATNVDALGSGD
-2461 VTDNATLEMNTGGDF
+2461 VTDNATLELNTGGTFDNAISGSGQVVKSGDETLTLSGANSYTGGTLISSGTLVANDVNALGTGDVTDNAVLELNTGGDFDNAISGSGQVVKSGDETLTLSGANSYTGGTLISGGTLVATSVEALGSGDVTDNAVLELNTGGTF

-2540 VTANLTTHDNATTAI
+2540 VTANLTTHDNAITAI

-2649 GRVNAADDTRY
+2649 GRVNADDDTRY

-2880 QSDGDFTLYKGHVD
+2880 QSDGDFRLYKGHVD

-2936 PDDGGDVTPP
+2936 PDDGGE
-2946 DGGGDVTPPD
+2946 VTPPD

-2965 DGGEVTPPDDGG
+2965 DGGEVTPPDDDGE
-2977 DVTPPDDGG
+2977 VTPPDDGGDITPPDDGGDITPPDGG

-3075 TVGLMGSYINANTD
+3075 TVGLMGSYINASTD

-3132 WYQYGAYNNS
+3132 WYQYGVYNNS

-3210 SWTTRLGMRVDGKL
+3210 SWTTRLGVRVDGKL

-3237 NWLHASDNAAATFGD
+3237 NWLHASDNASATFGD

>member
-122 DSLTG
+122 DSSTG

-147 LQNGGSVINDARIEN
+147 LQNGGSVINDALIEN
-162 NATYEHDPQDIPQEY
+162 NATYEHDPEDIPQEY

-251 SGKIEDAAIYVH
+251 SNKIEDAAIYVH

-282 QSDFITVALYYGSHF
+282 QSDFITVALYHGSHF

-361 NTGSITTTGGGSGDA
+361 NTGSITTTGGGAGDA

-389 NNSGTMSSSVYG
+389 NNSGTMSSTVYG
-401 VYLDSTRSKGHTL
+401 VYLDSARSKGHTL

-419 GAISANT
+419 GVISANT
-426 AVAINGNGNTITN
+426 AVAVNGNGNTITN

-508 ESGST
+508 ESGSA

-533 GSITATGSSISYGIQ
+533 GSITATGSNMSYGIQ
-548 YNSGTSGT
+548 YNSGASGT

-593 VYGVYVTT
+593 VFGVYVTT

-610 GSITANTAVQL
+610 GSISANTAVQFH
-621 NGNNNTLANAGA
+621 GNNNKLANAGA

-658 GTNAILINSGSKNN
+658 GINAILINSGSKNN

-681 ISGNIT
+681 ISGSIT

-724 LPGATMNL
+724 LSGATMNL

-761 SGTTLQIGNSGTLG
+761 SGTTLQIGNGGTLG

-805 NVIKQGGGEL
+805 NVVKQGGGEL

-896 TLTADLTATS
+896 TLTADLTETS
-906 GPAIRAKNVNLDG
+906 GPVIRAKNVNLDG

-963 MNSDAFITVVGQ
+963 MNPDAFITVVGQ

-992 ADRYNAAI
+992 ADRDNAAI

-1014 FTVNTVLENVDANS
+1014 FTVNTVLEDVDANS

-1053 GTTISDGTLVANN
+1053 STTISEGTLIATN

-1078 ATLELN
+1078 ATLEMN

-1099 VKSGDDALT
+1099 VKSGD
-1108 LSGTNTYSGGTTI
+1108 
-1121 SGGTL
+1121 
-1126 IASNVEALGTGD
+1126 
-1138 VTDNAVLELNTGG
+1138 
-1151 DFANNI
+1151 
-1157 GGSGQ
+1157 
-1162 VVKSGD
+1162 
-1168 ETLTLSGTNSYTG
+1168 ETLTLSGANSYTG

-1206 ATLEMNTGGDFANNI
+1206 ATLELNTGGDFDNNI

-1232 KTLTLSGSNIY
+1232 KTLTLSG
-1243 TGGTLIS
+1243 
-1250 GGTLIATNV
+1250 
-1259 DALGTGDVT
+1259 
-1268 DNATLEMNTGGDFAN
+1268 AN
-1283 AIGGTGSVVKSGDE
+1283 S
-1297 TLTLSGSNIYTGGTT
+1297 YTGGTT

-1323 EALGSGDVTDNATL
+1323 EALGSGDVTDNA
-1337 ELNTGGTFDNV
+1337 V
-1348 ISGSGQVVK
+1348 
-1357 SGDDALTL
+1357 
-1365 SGNNSYTGGTLISDG
+1365 
-1380 TLVASNVE
+1380 
-1388 ALGSGD
+1388 
-1394 VTDNATLALNTG
+1394 
-1406 GDFTNNIGGTG
+1406 
-1417 RVEKSGDDA
+1417 
-1426 LTLSGANSYTGG
+1426 
-1438 TLISGGTLV
+1438 
-1447 ATNVDALGTGNVTDN
+1447 
-1462 ATLELNTGG
+1462 LELNTGG
-1471 DFDNAI
+1471 DFTNAI

-1496 NSYTGGTTISS
+1496 NSYTGGTTISG
-1507 GTLIATNV
+1507 GTLVASNVEALGTGDITDNATLELNAGGDFANNIGGTGSVVKSGDKTLTLSGSNTYTGGTTISGGTLVATNV

-1520 GDVTDNATLELNTG
+1520 GNVTDNATLELSTG
-1534 GDFDNNIG
+1534 GDFANNIG

-1572 TLVATSVDALGSGD
+1572 TLVAS
-1586 VTDNATLE
+1586 
-1594 MNTGGDFANNIGG
+1594 
-1607 TGSVVKSGDKTL
+1607 
-1619 TLSGSNTYAG
+1619 
-1629 GTTIN
+1629 
-1634 DGTLVANNVEALG
+1634 NVEALG
-1647 TGDVIDNATLELNTG
+1647 TGDVTDNATLELNTG

-1699 GTLIAA
+1699 GTLIATH
-1705 NVNALGTGAIDN
+1705 VNALGTGAIDN

-1841 DGRIDDMGKQ
+1841 DGRIDDTGKQ

-1896 LDPASSTGWD
+1896 LDPASATGWD

-1976 SGDDALTLSGANTY
+1976 SGD
-1990 TGGTTINDGTLVACN
+1990 
-2005 VEALGTGD
+2005 E
-2013 VTDNATLELNTGGTF
+2013 
-2028 DNVISGSGQMVKSG
+2028 
-2042 DDTLTLSGSNTYTG
+2042 TLTLSGTNTYSG
-2056 GTTISGGTLVATS
+2056 GTLISGGTLVAS
-2069 VDALGSGDVTND
+2069 NVEALGTGDVTND
-2081 AVLELNTGGDFD
+2081 AVLELNTGGTFD
-2093 NAISGSGQVVKSGDE
+2093 NAISGSGQVVKSGD
-2108 TLTLSGANSYTGGT
+2108 
-2122 TISGGTLVA
+2122 
-2131 SNVEALGSSDVTD
+2131 
-2144 NATLELNTGGD
+2144 
-2155 FTNNISG
+2155 
-2162 SGQVVKSGDDVLTL
+2162 KMLTL

-2201 GTGDITDNAVLELNT
+2201 GSGDVTNDAVLELNTGGTFDNVISGSGKVEKSGDDALTLSGSNTYTGGTLISGGTLVASNVEALGTGDVTDNATLALNAGGDFTNNIGGTGRVEKSGDQTLTLSGSNTYTGGTLISSGTLVATSVDALGTGNVTNNATLALNTGGDFINNIGGTGRVEKSGDDALTLSGSNTYTGGTLISGGTLVANDVNALGTGDVTDNAALMLNTGGDFINNIGGTGRVEKSGDDTLTLSGSNTYTGGTLISGGTLVANDVNALGTGDVTDNATLALNAVGDFNNAIGGSGMVDKSGDDTLTLSGSNTYTGGTLINGGTLVASNVEALGTGDVTDDATLELNTGGKFDNAISGSGNVVKSGADTLTLSGSNTYTGGTTINDGTLVATSVDALGTGDVTDDATLELNT

-2233 GDETLT
+2233 GDDTLT

-2247 GGTTIS
+2247 GGTLIS
-2253 GGTLVASNV
+2253 SGTLVANDV
-2262 DALGTGDV
+2262 NALGTGDV

-2280 GGTFDNVISGSGQVV
+2280 GGDFTNNIGGTGRVE
-2295 KSGDKTLT
+2295 KSGDGTLT
-2303 LSGANSYT
+2303 LSGSNTYT
-2311 GGTTINDGTLV
+2311 GGT
-2322 ASNVDALGSGDV
+2322 
-2334 TNDAV
+2334 
-2339 LELNTGGDF
+2339 
-2348 TNNISG
+2348 
-2354 SGQVVKSGDETLTL
+2354 
-2368 SGTNSYTDGTLISGG
+2368 LIS
-2383 TLVATNL
+2383 
-2390 EALGTGDV
+2390 D
-2398 TNNATLEL
+2398 
-2406 NTGGDFTNNI
+2406 
-2416 SGSGQ
+2416 
-2421 VVKSGDETLTLSGAN
+2421 
-2436 SYTGGTTISGG
+2436 
-2447 TLVASNVEALGSGD
+2447 
-2461 VTDNATLEMNTGGDF
+2461 
-2476 DNAISGSGQVV
+2476 
-2487 KSGDKTLTLSGAN
+2487 
-2500 SYTGGTTIS
+2500 
-2509 GGTLVASNVEAL
+2509 GTLVASNVEAL

-2555 GAGSALRANTLTQEA
+2555 GADSALRGNTLTQEA

-2575 VHLIDSNSGAIVTAD
+2575 VHLTDSNSGAIVTAD

-2681 TFTLSEQGHSF
+2681 TFTLSEQGHCF

-2737 TDVQEGALWL
+2737 TDVQEGVLWL

-2776 VNGHVNNQGSLYFVD
+2776 VNGHVNNLGNLYFVD

-2918 PDDGGEVTPPD
+2918 PDDGGDVIPPD
-2929 DGGEVTP
+2929 DGGDVTP

-2946 DGGGDVTPPD
+2946 DDGGDVTPPD
-2956 DGGEVTPPD
+2956 DGGDVSPPD
-2965 DGGEVTPPDDGG
+2965 DGGDVTPPDDGG
-2977 DVTPPDDGG
+2977 DVTPPDDDGDITPPDGG

-3075 TVGLMGSYINANTD
+3075 TVGLMGSYINASTD

-3210 SWTTRLGMRVDGKL
+3210 SWTTRLGVRVDGKL

-3237 NWLHASDNAAATFGD
+3237 NWLHASDNASATFGD

>member
-75 VETGNTVATDTAT
+75 VETGNTIATDTAA

-101 LLIESGAVVGSSLTD
+101 LLIESGAVVGSSLID

-127 ATSVHNQGTITGSN
+127 ATSVHNQGTITGSSA
-141 EDGTIM
+141 DGTIL
-147 LQNGGSVINDARIEN
+147 LQNGGSVINDGRIEN
-162 NATYEHDPQDIPQEY
+162 SAIYVHNLDLGAPEIDAAI
-177 AGVYMLN
+177 YMLN

-189 SSESGVLE
+189 SSENGVLK

-207 EAHITNGGM
+207 EVHITNGGT

-221 SWRSYGVEFRDGT
+221 SWRSYGVELRGGA

-251 SGKIEDAAIYVH
+251 SGEIEDAAIYAH
-263 TLNDMAVS
+263 TFDDIAA
-271 GSVSVDNSGLM
+271 GDYVSVDNSGLL
-282 QSDFITVALYYGSHF
+282 QSDFIAVALYHGAHF
-297 EVVNRVGGV
+297 EVINRAGGV

-317 KSTAMELKVGVDN
+317 QSAAMELKAGANN

-361 NTGSITTTGGGSGDA
+361 NTGSITTTGGGAGDA

-389 NNSGTMSSSVYG
+389 NNSGTMSSTVYG
-401 VYLDSTRSKGHTL
+401 VYLDSARSKGHTL

-487 SKITTTSTGISI
+487 SKITATSTGISI
-499 AGGNNQITT
+499 ASGNNQVTT
-508 ESGST
+508 ESGSA

-643 NGSGNTLTSQGKITG
+643 SGSGNTLTNQGKITG
-658 GTNAILINSGSKNN
+658 GTNAVLINSGSKNN

-681 ISGNIT
+681 MSGSIT
-687 DDNNSA
+687 DGNNSA

-724 LPGATMNL
+724 LSGATMNL

-748 LNGAMT
+748 VNGAMT

-761 SGTTLQIGNSGTLG
+761 SGTTLQIGNGGTLG

-793 AAAYGSVISGSG
+793 AAVYGSVISGSG
-805 NVIKQGGGEL
+805 NVVKQGGGEL

-963 MNSDAFITVVGQ
+963 MNPDAFITVVGQ

-992 ADRYNAAI
+992 ADRDNAAI

-1099 VKSGDDALT
+1099 VKSGD
-1108 LSGTNTYSGGTTI
+1108 
-1121 SGGTL
+1121 
-1126 IASNVEALGTGD
+1126 
-1138 VTDNAVLELNTGG
+1138 
-1151 DFANNI
+1151 
-1157 GGSGQ
+1157 
-1162 VVKSGD
+1162 
-1168 ETLTLSGTNSYTG
+1168 ETLTLSGANS
-1181 GTTISGGTLVASNV
+1181 
-1195 EALGSGDVTDN
+1195 
-1206 ATLEMNTGGDFANNI
+1206 
-1221 GGTGSVVKSGD
+1221 
-1232 KTLTLSGSNIY
+1232 
-1243 TGGTLIS
+1243 
-1250 GGTLIATNV
+1250 
-1259 DALGTGDVT
+1259 
-1268 DNATLEMNTGGDFAN
+1268 
-1283 AIGGTGSVVKSGDE
+1283 
-1297 TLTLSGSNIYTGGTT
+1297 YTGGTT

-1357 SGDDALTL
+1357 SGDEMLTL
-1365 SGNNSYTGGTLISDG
+1365 SGANSYTGGTTISGG

-1394 VTDNATLALNTG
+1394 VTDNATL
-1406 GDFTNNIGGTG
+1406 
-1417 RVEKSGDDA
+1417 
-1426 LTLSGANSYTGG
+1426 
-1438 TLISGGTLV
+1438 
-1447 ATNVDALGTGNVTDN
+1447 
-1462 ATLELNTGG
+1462 ELNTSG

-1477 SGSGQVVKSGDKT
+1477 SGSGQVVKSGGDT
-1490 LTLSGA
+1490 LTLSGN
-1496 NSYTGGTTISS
+1496 NSYTGGT
-1507 GTLIATNV
+1507 L
-1515 EALGT
+1515 
-1520 GDVTDNATLELNTG
+1520 
-1534 GDFDNNIG
+1534 
-1542 GTGSVVKSGDETLTL
+1542 
-1557 SGANSYTG
+1557 
-1565 GTTISGG
+1565 ISG
-1572 TLVATSVDALGSGD
+1572 
-1586 VTDNATLE
+1586 
-1594 MNTGGDFANNIGG
+1594 
-1607 TGSVVKSGDKTL
+1607 
-1619 TLSGSNTYAG
+1619 
-1629 GTTIN
+1629 
-1634 DGTLVANNVEALG
+1634 GTLVANNVEALG
-1647 TGDVIDNATLELNTG
+1647 TGDVTNNATLELNTG

-1699 GTLIAA
+1699 GTLIATH
-1705 NVNALGTGAIDN
+1705 VNALGTGAIDN

-1762 LTINLNSNTAD
+1762 LTINLNSNTVD

-1827 VAGMDADLADFITV
+1827 IAGMDVDLADFITV
-1841 DGRIDDMGKQ
+1841 DGRIDDTGKQ

-1896 LDPASSTGWD
+1896 LDPASATGWD

-1976 SGDDALTLSGANTY
+1976 SGDD
-1990 TGGTTINDGTLVACN
+1990 
-2005 VEALGTGD
+2005 
-2013 VTDNATLELNTGGTF
+2013 
-2028 DNVISGSGQMVKSG
+2028 
-2042 DDTLTLSGSNTYTG
+2042 
-2056 GTTISGGTLVATS
+2056 
-2069 VDALGSGDVTND
+2069 
-2081 AVLELNTGGDFD
+2081 
-2093 NAISGSGQVVKSGDE
+2093 
-2108 TLTLSGANSYTGGT
+2108 
-2122 TISGGTLVA
+2122 
-2131 SNVEALGSSDVTD
+2131 
-2144 NATLELNTGGD
+2144 
-2155 FTNNISG
+2155 
-2162 SGQVVKSGDDVLTL
+2162 VLTL

-2201 GTGDITDNAVLELNT
+2201 GTGDVTDNAVLELNT

-2239 LSGSNTYT
+2239 LSGTNSYTDGTLISGGTLVATNVEALGTGDVTNNATLELNTGGDFTNNISGSGQVVKSGDDTLTFSGANSYT

-2253 GGTLVASNV
+2253 GGTLVATNV
-2262 DALGTGDV
+2262 EALGSGDV
-2270 TDNATLELNT
+2270 TDNAVLELNTGGDFDNAISGSGQVEKSGDDVLTLSGANSYSGGTLISDGTLVATNVEALGSGDVTNNAVLELNT
-2280 GGTFDNVISGSGQVV
+2280 GGTFDNAISGSGQVV
-2295 KSGDKTLT
+2295 KSGDETLT
-2303 LSGANSYT
+2303 LSGSNTYT
-2311 GGTTINDGTLV
+2311 GGTTINDGTLI
-2322 ASNVDALGSGDV
+2322 ATSVDALGSGDV
-2334 TNDAV
+2334 TDNAV

-2348 TNNISG
+2348 DNAISG

-2555 GAGSALRANTLTQEA
+2555 SAGSALRANTLTQEA

-2575 VHLIDSNSGAIVTAD
+2575 VHLTDSNSGAIVTAD
-2590 HANLGG
+2590 RANLGG

-2610 TRDAYAYTLIDTDSA
+2610 TRDAYAYTLIDSDSA
-2625 INSDF
+2625 IDSDF

-2737 TDVQEGALWL
+2737 TDVQEGTLWL

-2776 VNGHVNNQGSLYFVD
+2776 VNGHVNNLGSLYFVD

-2936 PDDGGDVTPP
+2936 PDDGGE
-2946 DGGGDVTPPD
+2946 VTPPD

-2965 DGGEVTPPDDGG
+2965 DGGEVTPPDDDGE
-2977 DVTPPDDGG
+2977 VTPPGDGGDITPPDDGGDITPPDGG

-3075 TVGLMGSYINANTD
+3075 TVGLMGSYINASTD

-3210 SWTTRLGMRVDGKL
+3210 SWTTRLGVRVDGKL

-3237 NWLHASDNAAATFGD
+3237 NWLHASDNASATFGD

>member
-75 VETGNTVATDTAT
+75 VEAGNTIATDTAA

-101 LLIESGAVVGSSLTD
+101 LLIESGAVVGSSLID

-127 ATSVHNQGTITGSN
+127 ATSVHNQGTITGSSA
-141 EDGTIM
+141 DGTIL
-147 LQNGGSVINDARIEN
+147 LQNGGSVINDGRIEN
-162 NATYEHDPQDIPQEY
+162 SAIYVHNLDLGAPEIDAAI
-177 AGVYMLN
+177 YMLN

-189 SSESGVLE
+189 SSENGVLK

-207 EAHITNGGM
+207 EVHITNGGT

-221 SWRSYGVEFRDGT
+221 SWRSYGVELRGGA

-251 SGKIEDAAIYVH
+251 SGEIEDAAIYAH
-263 TLNDMAVS
+263 TFDDIAA
-271 GSVSVDNSGLM
+271 GDYVSVDNSGLL
-282 QSDFITVALYYGSHF
+282 QSDFIAVALYHGAHF
-297 EVVNRVGGV
+297 EVINRAGGV

-317 KSTAMELKVGVDN
+317 QSAAMELKAGANN

-361 NTGSITTTGGGSGDA
+361 NTGSITTTGGGAGDA

-389 NNSGTMSSSVYG
+389 NNSGTMSSTVYG
-401 VYLDSTRSKGHTL
+401 VYLDSARSKGHTL

-508 ESGST
+508 ESGSA

-533 GSITATGSSISYGIQ
+533 GSITATGSSISYGIH
-548 YNSGTSGT
+548 YYSGTSGT

-593 VYGVYVTT
+593 VFGVYVTT

-610 GSITANTAVQL
+610 GSITANTAVQFH
-621 NGNNNTLANAGA
+621 GNNNTLANAGA

-643 NGSGNTLTSQGKITG
+643 SGSGNTLTNQGKITG

-681 ISGNIT
+681 ISGSIT

-724 LPGATMNL
+724 LSGATMNL

-775 AFNGDIVDNGTLT
+775 TFNGDIVDNGTLT

-805 NVIKQGGGEL
+805 NVVKQGGGEL

-947 NAISGDFDDI
+947 NAISGDFDGI

-963 MNSDAFITVVGQ
+963 MNPDAFITVVGQ

-1053 GTTISDGTLVANN
+1053 GTTISEGTLVANN

-1099 VKSGDDALT
+1099 VKSGD
-1108 LSGTNTYSGGTTI
+1108 
-1121 SGGTL
+1121 
-1126 IASNVEALGTGD
+1126 
-1138 VTDNAVLELNTGG
+1138 
-1151 DFANNI
+1151 
-1157 GGSGQ
+1157 
-1162 VVKSGD
+1162 
-1168 ETLTLSGTNSYTG
+1168 
-1181 GTTISGGTLVASNV
+1181 
-1195 EALGSGDVTDN
+1195 
-1206 ATLEMNTGGDFANNI
+1206 
-1221 GGTGSVVKSGD
+1221 
-1232 KTLTLSGSNIY
+1232 KTLTLSG
-1243 TGGTLIS
+1243 
-1250 GGTLIATNV
+1250 
-1259 DALGTGDVT
+1259 
-1268 DNATLEMNTGGDFAN
+1268 AN
-1283 AIGGTGSVVKSGDE
+1283 S
-1297 TLTLSGSNIYTGGTT
+1297 YTGGTT

-1357 SGDDALTL
+1357 SGDEMLTL
-1365 SGNNSYTGGTLISDG
+1365 SGANSYTGGTTISGG

-1394 VTDNATLALNTG
+1394 
-1406 GDFTNNIGGTG
+1406 
-1417 RVEKSGDDA
+1417 
-1426 LTLSGANSYTGG
+1426 
-1438 TLISGGTLV
+1438 
-1447 ATNVDALGTGNVTDN
+1447 VTDN

-1496 NSYTGGTTISS
+1496 NSYTGGTTISG
-1507 GTLIATNV
+1507 GTLVASNV
-1515 EALGT
+1515 EALG
-1520 GDVTDNATLELNTG
+1520 
-1534 GDFDNNIG
+1534 
-1542 GTGSVVKSGDETLTL
+1542 SGDIT
-1557 SGANSYTG
+1557 
-1565 GTTISGG
+1565 
-1572 TLVATSVDALGSGD
+1572 
-1586 VTDNATLE
+1586 
-1594 MNTGGDFANNIGG
+1594 
-1607 TGSVVKSGDKTL
+1607 
-1619 TLSGSNTYAG
+1619 
-1629 GTTIN
+1629 
-1634 DGTLVANNVEALG
+1634 
-1647 TGDVIDNATLELNTG
+1647 DNATLELNTG

-1669 SGSGQVVKSGDKT
+1669 SGSGQVVKSGDET
-1682 LTLSGANSYSGA
+1682 LTLSGTNTYTGG

-1699 GTLIAA
+1699 GTLIATH
-1705 NVNALGTGAIDN
+1705 VNALGTGAIDN

-1726 GQFTVTDLTTESGG
+1726 GQFAVTDLTTESGG

-1841 DGRIDDMGKQ
+1841 DGRIDDTGKQ

-1896 LDPASSTGWD
+1896 LDPDSATGWD

-1919 LNAENTYTGG
+1919 LNAENTYTVG

-1976 SGDDALTLSGANTY
+1976 SGDKMLTLSGTNSY
-1990 TGGTTINDGTLVACN
+1990 SGGTLISGGTLVATN
-2005 VEALGTGD
+2005 VDALGSGD
-2013 VTDNATLELNTGGTF
+2013 VTDDATLELNTGGTF
-2028 DNVISGSGQMVKSG
+2028 DNAISGSGQVVKSG

-2056 GTTISGGTLVATS
+2056 GTI
-2069 VDALGSGDVTND
+2069 
-2081 AVLELNTGGDFD
+2081 
-2093 NAISGSGQVVKSGDE
+2093 
-2108 TLTLSGANSYTGGT
+2108 
-2122 TISGGTLVA
+2122 ISGGTLVA
-2131 SNVEALGSSDVTD
+2131 SNVEALGTGDVTND
-2144 NATLELNTGGD
+2144 
-2155 FTNNISG
+2155 
-2162 SGQVVKSGDDVLTL
+2162 
-2176 SGANSYSGG
+2176 
-2185 TLISDGT
+2185 
-2192 LVASNVEAL
+2192 
-2201 GTGDITDNAVLELNT
+2201 AVLELNT

-2247 GGTTIS
+2247 GGTLIS

-2262 DALGTGDV
+2262 
-2270 TDNATLELNT
+2270 E
-2280 GGTFDNVISGSGQVV
+2280 
-2295 KSGDKTLT
+2295 
-2303 LSGANSYT
+2303 
-2311 GGTTINDGTLV
+2311 
-2322 ASNVDALGSGDV
+2322 ALGSGDV

-2348 TNNISG
+2348 TNAISGSGQVVKSGDETLTLSGANSYTGGTLISGGTLIASNVEALGTGDVTDNAVLELNTGGDFDNAISGSGQVEKSGDETLTLSGANSYTGGTLISSGTLVANDVNALGTGDVTDNAVLELNTGGTFDNAISGSGQVVKSGDETLTLSGSNTYTGGTTINDGTLIATSVDALGSGDVTDNAVLELNTGGDFDNAISG

-2406 NTGGDFTNNI
+2406 NTGGTFDNAI

-2421 VVKSGDETLTLSGAN
+2421 VVKSGDDALTLSGSN
-2436 SYTGGTTISGG
+2436 TYTGGTTISGG
-2447 TLVASNVEALGSGD
+2447 TLIATSVDALGSGD
-2461 VTDNATLEMNTGGDF
+2461 VTDNAVLELNTGGTF

-2487 KSGDKTLTLSGAN
+2487 KSGDKTLTLSGSN
-2500 SYTGGTTIS
+2500 TYTGGTTIS
-2509 GGTLVASNVEAL
+2509 GGTLIASNVEAL
-2521 GSGDID
+2521 GSGNID

-2555 GAGSALRANTLTQEA
+2555 GAGSTLRANTLTQEA

-2575 VHLIDSNSGAIVTAD
+2575 VHLTDSNSGAIVTAD

-2702 ATLNPDSATYWDGKS
+2702 ATLNPDSATDWDGKS

-2776 VNGHVNNQGSLYFVD
+2776 VNGHVNNLGSLYFVD

-2918 PDDGGEVTPPD
+2918 PDDGGDVTPPD
-2929 DGGEVTP
+2929 DGGDVIPPDDGGDVTP

-2946 DGGGDVTPPD
+2946 DDGGD
-2956 DGGEVTPPD
+2956 
-2965 DGGEVTPPDDGG
+2965 VTPPDDGG
-2977 DVTPPDDGG
+2977 DVTPPDDGGDVTPPDDDGDITPPDGG

-3021 GSQYRSADGSIWMR
+3021 GSQYRSADGSVWMR

-3075 TVGLMGSYINANTD
+3075 TVGLMGSYINASTD

-3237 NWLHASDNAAATFGD
+3237 NWLHASDNASATFGD

>member
-1 MNKTYNIIWNAARGM
+1 
-16 YIVTS
+16 
-21 ELARSGSRAIVSV
+21 
-34 SASCAVTLLAMD
+34 
-46 AAPAVAEET
+46 
-55 RVSIPSQTTTYTL
+55 
-68 SGATPFV
+68 
-75 VETGNTVATDTAT
+75 
-88 SAAIVGDNSNDWD
+88 
-101 LLIESGAVVGSSLTD
+101 
-116 SQAMNL
+116 
-122 DSLTG
+122 
-127 ATSVHNQGTITGSN
+127 
-141 EDGTIM
+141 
-147 LQNGGSVINDARIEN
+147 
-162 NATYEHDPQDIPQEY
+162 
-177 AGVYMLN
+177 
-184 GGSYV
+184 
-189 SSESGVLE
+189 
-197 GVSGVIVQSG
+197 
-207 EAHITNGGM
+207 
-216 INSDG
+216 
-221 SWRSYGVEFRDGT
+221 
-234 YGTIVNTGTIIT
+234 
-246 TASDG
+246 
-251 SGKIEDAAIYVH
+251 
-263 TLNDMAVS
+263 
-271 GSVSVDNSGLM
+271 
-282 QSDFITVALYYGSHF
+282 
-297 EVVNRVGGV
+297 
-306 ITAGNSSLVGI
+306 
-317 KSTAMELKVGVDN
+317 
-330 LVTNDGTI
+330 
-338 SAYGTANTYG
+338 
-348 IHYGESTSGGVIT
+348 
-361 NTGSITTTGGGSGDA
+361 
-376 SVYVHGNGDGTVV
+376 
-389 NNSGTMSSSVYG
+389 
-401 VYLDSTRSKGHTL
+401 
-414 NNQAG
+414 
-419 GAISANT
+419 
-426 AVAINGNGNTITN
+426 
-439 QGKMTGVSDGLL
+439 
-451 ISGNNNIV
+451 
-459 TTSGGEIS
+459 
-467 GKNGIR
+467 
-473 VSKGSGN
+473 
-480 QITAKSG
+480 
-487 SKITTTSTGISI
+487 
-499 AGGNNQITT
+499 
-508 ESGST
+508 
-513 IVAKD
+513 
-518 NGILINSGANNVTNG
+518 
-533 GSITATGSSISYGIQ
+533 
-548 YNSGTSGT
+548 
-556 ITNTGTITTTGK
+556 
-568 GAGDASVY
+568 
-576 AHGGAVT
+576 
-583 INNSGTMDSS
+583 
-593 VYGVYVTT
+593 
-601 GHTLNNLAG
+601 
-610 GSITANTAVQL
+610 
-621 NGNNNTLANAGA
+621 
-633 ILGDTNGVTI
+633 
-643 NGSGNTLTSQGKITG
+643 
-658 GTNAILINSGSKNN
+658 
-672 TLTLNTGTE
+672 
-681 ISGNIT
+681 
-687 DDNNSA
+687 
-693 SANNNLILD
+693 
-702 GEGTLGSSISGLNSV
+702 
-717 TSSGDWT
+717 
-724 LPGATMNL
+724 
-732 SGTTNS
+732 
-738 ALWVKSGTLI
+738 
-748 LNGAMT
+748 
-754 AKGATVD
+754 
-761 SGTTLQIGNSGTLG
+761 
-775 AFNGDIVDNGTLT
+775 
-788 FNRSD
+788 
-793 AAAYGSVISGSG
+793 
-805 NVIKQGGGEL
+805 
-815 TLSNNNSYSGGTTI
+815 
-829 AEGTLTATAG
+829 
-839 GALGSGNID
+839 
-848 NRAYLKLDAASAS
+848 
-861 DPFIVADLTT
+861 
-871 HSGATV
+871 
-877 EIGAGS
+877 
-883 TLQANTLTQQDGS
+883 
-896 TLTADLTATS
+896 
-906 GPAIRAKNVNLDG
+906 
-919 TLNVAS
+919 
-925 PASQEP
+925 
-931 IRSTDDLIS
+931 
-940 LALIESD
+940 
-947 NAISGDFDDI
+947 
-957 TINGNA
+957 
-963 MNSDAFITVVGQ
+963 
-975 KNVNDTHYDLVE
+975 
-987 TLTWY
+987 
-992 ADRYNAAI
+992 
-1000 DAHGTFNLADADDS
+1000 
-1014 FTVNTVLENVDANS
+1014 
-1028 GWNGQS
+1028 
-1034 LTKTGA
+1034 
-1040 GTLILNAENTYTG
+1040 
-1053 GTTISDGTLVANN
+1053 
-1066 VEALG
+1066 
-1071 TGNVTDN
+1071 
-1078 ATLELN
+1078 
-1084 TGGDFDNAISGSGQV
+1084 
-1099 VKSGDDALT
+1099 
-1108 LSGTNTYSGGTTI
+1108 
-1121 SGGTL
+1121 
-1126 IASNVEALGTGD
+1126 
-1138 VTDNAVLELNTGG
+1138 
-1151 DFANNI
+1151 
-1157 GGSGQ
+1157 
-1162 VVKSGD
+1162 
-1168 ETLTLSGTNSYTG
+1168 
-1181 GTTISGGTLVASNV
+1181 NV

-1232 KTLTLSGSNIY
+1232 KTLTLSG
-1243 TGGTLIS
+1243 
-1250 GGTLIATNV
+1250 
-1259 DALGTGDVT
+1259 
-1268 DNATLEMNTGGDFAN
+1268 
-1283 AIGGTGSVVKSGDE
+1283 
-1297 TLTLSGSNIYTGGTT
+1297 
-1312 ISGGTLVATNV
+1312 
-1323 EALGSGDVTDNATL
+1323 
-1337 ELNTGGTFDNV
+1337 
-1348 ISGSGQVVK
+1348 
-1357 SGDDALTL
+1357 
-1365 SGNNSYTGGTLISDG
+1365 
-1380 TLVASNVE
+1380 
-1388 ALGSGD
+1388 
-1394 VTDNATLALNTG
+1394 
-1406 GDFTNNIGGTG
+1406 
-1417 RVEKSGDDA
+1417 
-1426 LTLSGANSYTGG
+1426 
-1438 TLISGGTLV
+1438 
-1447 ATNVDALGTGNVTDN
+1447 
-1462 ATLELNTGG
+1462 
-1471 DFDNAI
+1471 
-1477 SGSGQVVKSGDKT
+1477 
-1490 LTLSGA
+1490 
-1496 NSYTGGTTISS
+1496 
-1507 GTLIATNV
+1507 
-1515 EALGT
+1515 
-1520 GDVTDNATLELNTG
+1520 
-1534 GDFDNNIG
+1534 
-1542 GTGSVVKSGDETLTL
+1542 
-1557 SGANSYTG
+1557 ANSYTG

-1572 TLVATSVDALGSGD
+1572 TLVANNVNALGSGD

-1619 TLSGSNTYAG
+1619 TLSGANSYTG
-1629 GTTIN
+1629 GTTISG
-1634 DGTLVANNVEALG
+1634 GTLVATNVDALG
-1647 TGDVIDNATLELNTG
+1647 TGNVTDNATLELNTG
-1662 GDFDNAI
+1662 GTFDNAI
-1669 SGSGQVVKSGDKT
+1669 GGTGSVVKSGDKT

-1726 GQFTVTDLTTESGG
+1726 GQFTVTDLTTGSGG

-1762 LTINLNSNTAD
+1762 LTINLNSNTVD

-1841 DGRIDDMGKQ
+1841 DGRIDDTGKQ

-1942 DALGSGDVT
+1942 EALGTGDVT
-1951 DDATLE
+1951 DNAVLELNTGGTFDNAISGIGQVVKSGDETLMLSGTNTYSGGTLISGGTLVASNVEALGTGDVTNDAVLELNTSGDFDNAISGSGQVEKSGDGTLTLSGSNTYTGGTLISGGTLVASNVEALGTGDVTNDAVLE

-1976 SGDDALTLSGANTY
+1976 SGDDALTLSGANSY
-1990 TGGTTINDGTLVACN
+1990 TGGTLISGGTLIASN
-2005 VEALGTGD
+2005 VEALGSGD
-2013 VTDNATLELNTGGTF
+2013 VTDNATLALNTGGTF
-2028 DNVISGSGQMVKSG
+2028 DN
-2042 DDTLTLSGSNTYTG
+2042 
-2056 GTTISGGTLVATS
+2056 A
-2069 VDALGSGDVTND
+2069 
-2081 AVLELNTGGDFD
+2081 
-2093 NAISGSGQVVKSGDE
+2093 
-2108 TLTLSGANSYTGGT
+2108 
-2122 TISGGTLVA
+2122 
-2131 SNVEALGSSDVTD
+2131 
-2144 NATLELNTGGD
+2144 
-2155 FTNNISG
+2155 ISG

-2201 GTGDITDNAVLELNT
+2201 GSGDVTNDAVLELNT
-2216 GGDFD
+2216 GGTFDNTISGSGRVVKSGDGALTLSGANSYSGGTLISDGTLIAGRVDVLGSGDVTDDATLELNTGGTFD

-2233 GDETLT
+2233 GD
-2239 LSGSNTYT
+2239 
-2247 GGTTIS
+2247 
-2253 GGTLVASNV
+2253 
-2262 DALGTGDV
+2262 
-2270 TDNATLELNT
+2270 
-2280 GGTFDNVISGSGQVV
+2280 
-2295 KSGDKTLT
+2295 KMLT
-2303 LSGANSYT
+2303 LSGANSYS
-2311 GGTTINDGTLV
+2311 GGTLISDGTLV
-2322 ASNVDALGSGDV
+2322 ASNV
-2334 TNDAV
+2334 
-2339 LELNTGGDF
+2339 
-2348 TNNISG
+2348 
-2354 SGQVVKSGDETLTL
+2354 
-2368 SGTNSYTDGTLISGG
+2368 
-2383 TLVATNL
+2383 

-2421 VVKSGDETLTLSGAN
+2421 VVKSGDDTLTLSGAN

-2447 TLVASNVEALGSGD
+2447 TLVATNVEALGSGD
-2461 VTDNATLEMNTGGDF
+2461 VTNNAVLELNTGGTFDNAISGSGQVVKSGDKTLTLSGANSYTGGTTINDGTLVATSVDALGTGDVTDDATLELNTGGDFDNAIGGSGNVVKSGADTLTLSGSNTYTGGTLISDGTLVASNVDALGTGDVTDNATLELNTGGDF
-2476 DNAISGSGQVV
+2476 DNAISGRGQVV

-2575 VHLIDSNSGAIVTAD
+2575 VHLTDSNSGAIVTAD
-2590 HANLGG
+2590 RANLGG

-2649 GRVNAADDTRY
+2649 GRVNADDDTRY

-2702 ATLNPDSATYWDGKS
+2702 ATLNPDSATDWDGKS

-2776 VNGHVNNQGSLYFVD
+2776 VNGHVNNLGNLYFVD

-2880 QSDGDFTLYKGHVD
+2880 QSDGDFRLYKGHVD

-2918 PDDGGEVTPPD
+2918 PDDGGDVTPPD

-2946 DGGGDVTPPD
+2946 DDGGDVIPPDDGGDITPPDGGGDVTPPD
-2956 DGGEVTPPD
+2956 DGGDITPPD
-2965 DGGEVTPPDDGG
+2965 DDGNITPP
-2977 DVTPPDDGG
+2977 DGG

-3075 TVGLMGSYINANTD
+3075 TVGLMGSYINASTD

-3132 WYQYGAYNNS
+3132 WYQYGVYNNS

-3210 SWTTRLGMRVDGKL
+3210 SWTTRLGVRVDGKL

-3237 NWLHASDNAAATFGD
+3237 NWLHASDNASATFGD

-3274 SERLSVYAQAAG
+3274 SERLSVYAQAVG

>member
-21 ELARSGSRAIVSV
+21 ELARSGSRAIVSL
-34 SASCAVTLLAMD
+34 SASCAVTLLVMD

-75 VETGNTVATDTAT
+75 VETGNTVATDIAT

-122 DSLTG
+122 DSSTG

-361 NTGSITTTGGGSGDA
+361 NTGSITTTGGGAGDA

-389 NNSGTMSSSVYG
+389 NNSGTMSSTVYG
-401 VYLDSTRSKGHTL
+401 VYLDSARSKGHTL

-419 GAISANT
+419 GVISANT
-426 AVAINGNGNTITN
+426 AVAVNGNGNTITN

-508 ESGST
+508 ESGSA

-548 YNSGTSGT
+548 YNSGASGT

-593 VYGVYVTT
+593 VFGVYVTT

-610 GSITANTAVQL
+610 GSISANTAVQFH
-621 NGNNNTLANAGA
+621 GNNNKLANAGA

-658 GTNAILINSGSKNN
+658 GINAILINSGSKNN

-681 ISGNIT
+681 ISGSIT

-702 GEGTLGSSISGLNSV
+702 GEGSLGSSISGLNSV

-724 LPGATMNL
+724 LSGATMNL

-748 LNGAMT
+748 VNGAMT

-761 SGTTLQIGNSGTLG
+761 SGTTLQIGNGGTLG

-805 NVIKQGGGEL
+805 NVVKQGGGEL

-896 TLTADLTATS
+896 TLTADLTETS

-963 MNSDAFITVVGQ
+963 MNPDAFITVVGQ

-992 ADRYNAAI
+992 ADRDNAAI

-1053 GTTISDGTLVANN
+1053 GTTISDGTLIANN

-1084 TGGDFDNAISGSGQV
+1084 TGGDFNNNISGSGQV
-1099 VKSGDDALT
+1099 VKSGDKTLT
-1108 LSGTNTYSGGTTI
+1108 LSGANSYTGGTTI

-1126 IASNVEALGTGD
+1126 VASNVDALGSGD
-1138 VTDNAVLELNTGG
+1138 VTDNATLELNTGG
-1151 DFANNI
+1151 DFDNAI
-1157 GGSGQ
+1157 GGTGS

-1168 ETLTLSGTNSYTG
+1168 KTLTLSGANSYTG

-1206 ATLEMNTGGDFANNI
+1206 ATLELNTGGDFTNNI

-1232 KTLTLSGSNIY
+1232 KTLTLSG
-1243 TGGTLIS
+1243 T
-1250 GGTLIATNV
+1250 
-1259 DALGTGDVT
+1259 
-1268 DNATLEMNTGGDFAN
+1268 
-1283 AIGGTGSVVKSGDE
+1283 
-1297 TLTLSGSNIYTGGTT
+1297 
-1312 ISGGTLVATNV
+1312 
-1323 EALGSGDVTDNATL
+1323 
-1337 ELNTGGTFDNV
+1337 
-1348 ISGSGQVVK
+1348 
-1357 SGDDALTL
+1357 
-1365 SGNNSYTGGTLISDG
+1365 
-1380 TLVASNVE
+1380 
-1388 ALGSGD
+1388 
-1394 VTDNATLALNTG
+1394 
-1406 GDFTNNIGGTG
+1406 
-1417 RVEKSGDDA
+1417 
-1426 LTLSGANSYTGG
+1426 
-1438 TLISGGTLV
+1438 
-1447 ATNVDALGTGNVTDN
+1447 
-1462 ATLELNTGG
+1462 
-1471 DFDNAI
+1471 
-1477 SGSGQVVKSGDKT
+1477 
-1490 LTLSGA
+1490 
-1496 NSYTGGTTISS
+1496 
-1507 GTLIATNV
+1507 
-1515 EALGT
+1515 
-1520 GDVTDNATLELNTG
+1520 
-1534 GDFDNNIG
+1534 
-1542 GTGSVVKSGDETLTL
+1542 
-1557 SGANSYTG
+1557 NSYTG

-1572 TLVATSVDALGSGD
+1572 TLVA
-1586 VTDNATLE
+1586 
-1594 MNTGGDFANNIGG
+1594 
-1607 TGSVVKSGDKTL
+1607 
-1619 TLSGSNTYAG
+1619 
-1629 GTTIN
+1629 
-1634 DGTLVANNVEALG
+1634 NNVEALG
-1647 TGDVIDNATLELNTG
+1647 TGDVTNNATLELNTG

-1699 GTLIAA
+1699 GTLIATH
-1705 NVNALGTGAIDN
+1705 VNALGTGAIDN

-1762 LTINLNSNTAD
+1762 LTINLNSNTVD

-1841 DGRIDDMGKQ
+1841 DGRIDDTGKQ
-1851 YELTTA
+1851 YELTTV

-1896 LDPASSTGWD
+1896 LDPASATGWD

-1929 TTISGGTLVATNV
+1929 TTISDGTLVATNV

-1976 SGDDALTLSGANTY
+1976 SGDETLTLSGTNTY
-1990 TGGTTINDGTLVACN
+1990 SGGTLISGGTLVASN

-2013 VTDNATLELNTGGTF
+2013 VTDN
-2028 DNVISGSGQMVKSG
+2028 
-2042 DDTLTLSGSNTYTG
+2042 
-2056 GTTISGGTLVATS
+2056 
-2069 VDALGSGDVTND
+2069 

-2093 NAISGSGQVVKSGDE
+2093 NAISGSGQVEKSGDGTLTLSGSNTYTGGTTINDGTLIATSVDALGSGDVTDNATLALNTGGTFDNTISGSGKVE
-2108 TLTLSGANSYTGGT
+2108 KSGDDALTLSGANSYTGGT
-2122 TISGGTLVA
+2122 LISGGTLIASNVEALGTGDVTNNATLELNTGGDFTNNISGSGQVVKSGDETLTLSGSNTYTGGTTINDGTLVATSVDALGSGDVTDNATLALNTGGTFDNTISGSGKVEKSGDDALTLSGANSYTGGTLISGGTLVA
-2131 SNVEALGSSDVTD
+2131 SNVEALGSGDVTDNATLALNTGGTFDNTISGSGQVVKSGDDVLTLSGSNTYTGGTTISGGTLIASNVDALGTGDVTNDATLELNTGGDFTNNISGNGQVVKSGDDTLTFSGSNTYTGGTLISSGTLVANDVNALGTGDVTD

-2162 SGQVVKSGDDVLTL
+2162 SGQVVKSGDD
-2176 SGANSYSGG
+2176 
-2185 TLISDGT
+2185 
-2192 LVASNVEAL
+2192 
-2201 GTGDITDNAVLELNT
+2201 
-2216 GGDFD
+2216 
-2221 NAISGSGQVVKS
+2221 
-2233 GDETLT
+2233 TLT
-2239 LSGSNTYT
+2239 LSGTNSYT

-2253 GGTLVASNV
+2253 GGTLVATNV
-2262 DALGTGDV
+2262 
-2270 TDNATLELNT
+2270 
-2280 GGTFDNVISGSGQVV
+2280 
-2295 KSGDKTLT
+2295 
-2303 LSGANSYT
+2303 
-2311 GGTTINDGTLV
+2311 
-2322 ASNVDALGSGDV
+2322 
-2334 TNDAV
+2334 
-2339 LELNTGGDF
+2339 
-2348 TNNISG
+2348 
-2354 SGQVVKSGDETLTL
+2354 
-2368 SGTNSYTDGTLISGG
+2368 
-2383 TLVATNL
+2383 

-2436 SYTGGTTISGG
+2436 SYTGGTLISSGTLVANDVNALGTGDVTDNAVLELNTGGDFDNAISGSGQVVKSGDETLTLSGANSYTGGTLISGG
-2447 TLVASNVEALGSGD
+2447 TLVATSVEALGSGD
-2461 VTDNATLEMNTGGDF
+2461 VTDNAVLELNTGGTF

-2509 GGTLVASNVEAL
+2509 GGTLVASNVNAL

-2555 GAGSALRANTLTQEA
+2555 GAGSALRGNTLTQEA

-2575 VHLIDSNSGAIVTAD
+2575 VHLTDSNSGAIVTAD

-2671 SDNAATDAHG
+2671 SDNAATNAHG

-2880 QSDGDFTLYKGHVD
+2880 QSDGDFRLYKGHVD

-2936 PDDGGDVTPP
+2936 PDDGGE
-2946 DGGGDVTPPD
+2946 VTPPD

-2977 DVTPPDDGG
+2977 DITPPDDDGDITPPDGG

-3132 WYQYGAYNNS
+3132 WYQYGVYNNS

-3237 NWLHASDNAAATFGD
+3237 NWLHASDNASATFGD

>member
-21 ELARSGSRAIVSV
+21 ELARRGSRAIVSV

-75 VETGNTVATDTAT
+75 VETDNTIATDTAA

-122 DSLTG
+122 DSSTG

-162 NATYEHDPQDIPQEY
+162 NATYEHDPEDIPQEY

-216 INSDG
+216 ISSDG

-251 SGKIEDAAIYVH
+251 SNKIEDAAIYVH

-282 QSDFITVALYYGSHF
+282 QSDFITVALYHGSHF

-361 NTGSITTTGGGSGDA
+361 NTGSITTTGGGAGDA

-389 NNSGTMSSSVYG
+389 NNSGTMSSTVYG
-401 VYLDSTRSKGHTL
+401 VYLDSARSKGHTL

-459 TTSGGEIS
+459 ITSGGEIS

-508 ESGST
+508 ESGSA

-533 GSITATGSSISYGIQ
+533 GSITATGSNMSYGIQ
-548 YNSGTSGT
+548 YNSGASGT

-593 VYGVYVTT
+593 VFGVYVTT

-610 GSITANTAVQL
+610 GSISANTAVQFH
-621 NGNNNTLANAGA
+621 GNNNKLANAGA
-633 ILGDTNGVTI
+633 ISGDTNGVTI
-643 NGSGNTLTSQGKITG
+643 SGSGNTLTNQGKITG
-658 GTNAILINSGSKNN
+658 GTNAVLINSGSKNN

-681 ISGNIT
+681 MSGSIT
-687 DDNNSA
+687 DGNNSA

-724 LPGATMNL
+724 LSGATMNL

-848 NRAYLKLDAASAS
+848 NRAYLKLEAASAS

-947 NAISGDFDDI
+947 NAISGDFDGI

-963 MNSDAFITVVGQ
+963 MNPDAFITVVGQ

-1053 GTTISDGTLVANN
+1053 GTTISDGTLVATN

-1099 VKSGDDALT
+1099 VKSGD
-1108 LSGTNTYSGGTTI
+1108 
-1121 SGGTL
+1121 
-1126 IASNVEALGTGD
+1126 
-1138 VTDNAVLELNTGG
+1138 
-1151 DFANNI
+1151 
-1157 GGSGQ
+1157 
-1162 VVKSGD
+1162 
-1168 ETLTLSGTNSYTG
+1168 ETLTLSGANSYTG

-1195 EALGSGDVTDN
+1195 EALGTGDITDN

-1232 KTLTLSGSNIY
+1232 KTLTLSG
-1243 TGGTLIS
+1243 
-1250 GGTLIATNV
+1250 
-1259 DALGTGDVT
+1259 
-1268 DNATLEMNTGGDFAN
+1268 AN
-1283 AIGGTGSVVKSGDE
+1283 S
-1297 TLTLSGSNIYTGGTT
+1297 YTGGTT
-1312 ISGGTLVATNV
+1312 ISG
-1323 EALGSGDVTDNATL
+1323 
-1337 ELNTGGTFDNV
+1337 
-1348 ISGSGQVVK
+1348 
-1357 SGDDALTL
+1357 
-1365 SGNNSYTGGTLISDG
+1365 G

-1394 VTDNATLALNTG
+1394 VTDNATL
-1406 GDFTNNIGGTG
+1406 
-1417 RVEKSGDDA
+1417 
-1426 LTLSGANSYTGG
+1426 
-1438 TLISGGTLV
+1438 
-1447 ATNVDALGTGNVTDN
+1447 
-1462 ATLELNTGG
+1462 EL
-1471 DFDNAI
+1471 
-1477 SGSGQVVKSGDKT
+1477 
-1490 LTLSGA
+1490 
-1496 NSYTGGTTISS
+1496 
-1507 GTLIATNV
+1507 
-1515 EALGT
+1515 
-1520 GDVTDNATLELNTG
+1520 
-1534 GDFDNNIG
+1534 
-1542 GTGSVVKSGDETLTL
+1542 
-1557 SGANSYTG
+1557 
-1565 GTTISGG
+1565 
-1572 TLVATSVDALGSGD
+1572 
-1586 VTDNATLE
+1586 
-1594 MNTGGDFANNIGG
+1594 NTGGDFANNIGG

-1619 TLSGSNTYAG
+1619 TLSGTNSYTG
-1629 GTTIN
+1629 GTTISG
-1634 DGTLVANNVEALG
+1634 GTLVANNVEALG
-1647 TGDVIDNATLELNTG
+1647 TGDVTDNATLELNTG

-1699 GTLIAA
+1699 GTLIATH
-1705 NVNALGTGAIDN
+1705 VNALGTGAIDN

-1726 GQFTVTDLTTESGG
+1726 GQLTVTDLTTESGG

-1762 LTINLNSNTAD
+1762 LTINLNSNTVD

-1841 DGRIDDMGKQ
+1841 DGRIDDTGKQ

-1896 LDPASSTGWD
+1896 LDPASATGWD

-1976 SGDDALTLSGANTY
+1976 SGDGALTLSGANSYSGGTLISDGTLVASNVEALGTGDVTDDAVLELNTGGDFDNAISGSGQVVKSGDETLTLSGSNTYTGGTLISGGTLVASNVEALGSGDVTNDAVLELNTGGTFDNVISGSGQVVKSGDDALTLSGANTY
-1990 TGGTTINDGTLVACN
+1990 TGGTTINDGTLVATS
-2005 VEALGTGD
+2005 VDALGTGD

-2028 DNVISGSGQMVKSG
+2028 DNAISGSGQVVKSG
-2042 DDTLTLSGSNTYTG
+2042 DKMLTLSGANSYTG
-2056 GTTISGGTLVATS
+2056 GTTISGGTLVATNVEALGTGDVTNNATLELNTGGDFTNNIS
-2069 VDALGSGDVTND
+2069 GNGQVVKSGDDTLTFSGSNTYTGGTTINDGTLVATSVEALGSGDVTNDAVLALNTGGDFANNIGGTGSVVKSGDETLTLSGSNTYTGGTLISSGTLVANDVNALGTGDVTDNATLMLNTGGDFINNIGGTGRVEKSGDDTLTLSGSNSYTGGTLISSGTLVATNVDALGSGDVTDNATLELNTGGTFDNAISGSGQVVKSGDETLTLSGANSYTGGTLISSGTLVAND
-2081 AVLELNTGGDFD
+2081 VNALGTGDVTDNAVLELNTGGDFD

-2122 TISGGTLVA
+2122 
-2131 SNVEALGSSDVTD
+2131 
-2144 NATLELNTGGD
+2144 
-2155 FTNNISG
+2155 
-2162 SGQVVKSGDDVLTL
+2162 
-2176 SGANSYSGG
+2176 
-2185 TLISDGT
+2185 
-2192 LVASNVEAL
+2192 
-2201 GTGDITDNAVLELNT
+2201 
-2216 GGDFD
+2216 
-2221 NAISGSGQVVKS
+2221 
-2233 GDETLT
+2233 
-2239 LSGSNTYT
+2239 
-2247 GGTTIS
+2247 
-2253 GGTLVASNV
+2253 
-2262 DALGTGDV
+2262 
-2270 TDNATLELNT
+2270 
-2280 GGTFDNVISGSGQVV
+2280 
-2295 KSGDKTLT
+2295 
-2303 LSGANSYT
+2303 
-2311 GGTTINDGTLV
+2311 
-2322 ASNVDALGSGDV
+2322 
-2334 TNDAV
+2334 
-2339 LELNTGGDF
+2339 
-2348 TNNISG
+2348 
-2354 SGQVVKSGDETLTL
+2354 
-2368 SGTNSYTDGTLISGG
+2368 LISGG
-2383 TLVATNL
+2383 TLVAT
-2390 EALGTGDV
+2390 
-2398 TNNATLEL
+2398 
-2406 NTGGDFTNNI
+2406 
-2416 SGSGQ
+2416 S
-2421 VVKSGDETLTLSGAN
+2421 
-2436 SYTGGTTISGG
+2436 
-2447 TLVASNVEALGSGD
+2447 VEALGSGD
-2461 VTDNATLEMNTGGDF
+2461 VTDNAVLELNTGGTF

-2540 VTANLTTHDNATTAI
+2540 VTANLTTHDNAITAI

-2570 NSTLA
+2570 NGTLA
-2575 VHLIDSNSGAIVTAD
+2575 VHLTDNNSGAIVTAD
-2590 HANLGG
+2590 RANLGG
-2596 TLDITGIGNVAKSW
+2596 TLDITGIGNVTKSW

-2625 INSDF
+2625 IDSDF

-2649 GRVNAADDTRY
+2649 GRVNADDDTRY

-2702 ATLNPDSATYWDGKS
+2702 ATLDPDSATGWDGKS

-2724 TLILGAQNTYSGD
+2724 ALILGAQNTYSGD

-2747 AETATIGSAGS
+2747 TETATIGSAGS

-2776 VNGHVNNQGSLYFVD
+2776 VNGHVNNLGSLYFAD

-2880 QSDGDFTLYKGHVD
+2880 QSDGDFRLYKGHVD

-2936 PDDGGDVTPP
+2936 PDDGGE
-2946 DGGGDVTPPD
+2946 VTPPD

-2965 DGGEVTPPDDGG
+2965 DGGEVTPPDDDGE
-2977 DVTPPDDGG
+2977 VTPPDDGGDITPPDDGGDITPPDGG

-3075 TVGLMGSYINANTD
+3075 TVGLMGSYINASTD

-3210 SWTTRLGMRVDGKL
+3210 SWTTRLGVRVDGKL

-3237 NWLHASDNAAATFGD
+3237 NWLHASDNASATFGD

>member
-1 MNKTYNIIWNAARGM
+1 
-16 YIVTS
+16 
-21 ELARSGSRAIVSV
+21 
-34 SASCAVTLLAMD
+34 
-46 AAPAVAEET
+46 
-55 RVSIPSQTTTYTL
+55 
-68 SGATPFV
+68 
-75 VETGNTVATDTAT
+75 
-88 SAAIVGDNSNDWD
+88 
-101 LLIESGAVVGSSLTD
+101 
-116 SQAMNL
+116 
-122 DSLTG
+122 
-127 ATSVHNQGTITGSN
+127 
-141 EDGTIM
+141 
-147 LQNGGSVINDARIEN
+147 
-162 NATYEHDPQDIPQEY
+162 
-177 AGVYMLN
+177 
-184 GGSYV
+184 
-189 SSESGVLE
+189 
-197 GVSGVIVQSG
+197 
-207 EAHITNGGM
+207 
-216 INSDG
+216 
-221 SWRSYGVEFRDGT
+221 
-234 YGTIVNTGTIIT
+234 
-246 TASDG
+246 
-251 SGKIEDAAIYVH
+251 
-263 TLNDMAVS
+263 
-271 GSVSVDNSGLM
+271 
-282 QSDFITVALYYGSHF
+282 
-297 EVVNRVGGV
+297 
-306 ITAGNSSLVGI
+306 
-317 KSTAMELKVGVDN
+317 
-330 LVTNDGTI
+330 
-338 SAYGTANTYG
+338 GTANTYG

-361 NTGSITTTGGGSGDA
+361 NTGSITTTGGGAGDA

-389 NNSGTMSSSVYG
+389 NNSGTMSSTVYG
-401 VYLDSTRSKGHTL
+401 VYLDSARSKGHTL

-419 GAISANT
+419 GVISANT
-426 AVAINGNGNTITN
+426 AVAVNGNGNTITN

-508 ESGST
+508 ESGSA

-533 GSITATGSSISYGIQ
+533 GSITATGSNMSYGIQ
-548 YNSGTSGT
+548 YNSGASGT

-593 VYGVYVTT
+593 VFGVYVTT

-610 GSITANTAVQL
+610 GSISANTAVQFH
-621 NGNNNTLANAGA
+621 GNNNKLANAGA

-658 GTNAILINSGSKNN
+658 GINAILINSGSKNN

-681 ISGNIT
+681 ISGSIT

-724 LPGATMNL
+724 LSGATMNL

-761 SGTTLQIGNSGTLG
+761 SGTTLQIGNGGTLG

-805 NVIKQGGGEL
+805 NVVKQGGGEL

-896 TLTADLTATS
+896 TLTADLTETS
-906 GPAIRAKNVNLDG
+906 GPVIRAKNVNLDG

-963 MNSDAFITVVGQ
+963 MNPDAFITVVGQ

-992 ADRYNAAI
+992 ADRDNAAI

-1014 FTVNTVLENVDANS
+1014 FTVNTVLEDVDANS

-1053 GTTISDGTLVANN
+1053 STTISEGTLIATN

-1078 ATLELN
+1078 ATLEMN

-1099 VKSGDDALT
+1099 VKSGD
-1108 LSGTNTYSGGTTI
+1108 
-1121 SGGTL
+1121 
-1126 IASNVEALGTGD
+1126 
-1138 VTDNAVLELNTGG
+1138 
-1151 DFANNI
+1151 
-1157 GGSGQ
+1157 
-1162 VVKSGD
+1162 
-1168 ETLTLSGTNSYTG
+1168 ETLTLSGANSYTG

-1206 ATLEMNTGGDFANNI
+1206 ATLELNTGGDFDNNI

-1232 KTLTLSGSNIY
+1232 KTLTLSG
-1243 TGGTLIS
+1243 
-1250 GGTLIATNV
+1250 
-1259 DALGTGDVT
+1259 
-1268 DNATLEMNTGGDFAN
+1268 AN
-1283 AIGGTGSVVKSGDE
+1283 S
-1297 TLTLSGSNIYTGGTT
+1297 YTGGTT

-1323 EALGSGDVTDNATL
+1323 EALGSGDVTDNA
-1337 ELNTGGTFDNV
+1337 V
-1348 ISGSGQVVK
+1348 
-1357 SGDDALTL
+1357 
-1365 SGNNSYTGGTLISDG
+1365 
-1380 TLVASNVE
+1380 
-1388 ALGSGD
+1388 
-1394 VTDNATLALNTG
+1394 
-1406 GDFTNNIGGTG
+1406 
-1417 RVEKSGDDA
+1417 
-1426 LTLSGANSYTGG
+1426 
-1438 TLISGGTLV
+1438 
-1447 ATNVDALGTGNVTDN
+1447 
-1462 ATLELNTGG
+1462 LELNTGG
-1471 DFDNAI
+1471 DFTNAI

-1496 NSYTGGTTISS
+1496 NSYTGGTTISG
-1507 GTLIATNV
+1507 GTLVASNVEALGTGDITDNATLELNAGGDFANNIGGTGSVVKSGDKTLTLSGSNTYTGGTTISGGTLVATNV

-1520 GDVTDNATLELNTG
+1520 GNVTDNATLELSTG
-1534 GDFDNNIG
+1534 GDFANNIG

-1572 TLVATSVDALGSGD
+1572 TLVAS
-1586 VTDNATLE
+1586 
-1594 MNTGGDFANNIGG
+1594 
-1607 TGSVVKSGDKTL
+1607 
-1619 TLSGSNTYAG
+1619 
-1629 GTTIN
+1629 
-1634 DGTLVANNVEALG
+1634 NVEALG
-1647 TGDVIDNATLELNTG
+1647 TGDVTDNATLELNTG

-1699 GTLIAA
+1699 GTLIATH
-1705 NVNALGTGAIDN
+1705 VNALGTGAIDN

-1841 DGRIDDMGKQ
+1841 DGRIDDTGKQ

-1896 LDPASSTGWD
+1896 LDPASATGWD

-1976 SGDDALTLSGANTY
+1976 SGD
-1990 TGGTTINDGTLVACN
+1990 
-2005 VEALGTGD
+2005 E
-2013 VTDNATLELNTGGTF
+2013 
-2028 DNVISGSGQMVKSG
+2028 
-2042 DDTLTLSGSNTYTG
+2042 TLTLSGTNTYSG
-2056 GTTISGGTLVATS
+2056 GTLISGGTLVAS
-2069 VDALGSGDVTND
+2069 NVEALGTGDVTND
-2081 AVLELNTGGDFD
+2081 AVLELNTGGTFD
-2093 NAISGSGQVVKSGDE
+2093 NAISGSGQVVKSGD
-2108 TLTLSGANSYTGGT
+2108 
-2122 TISGGTLVA
+2122 
-2131 SNVEALGSSDVTD
+2131 
-2144 NATLELNTGGD
+2144 
-2155 FTNNISG
+2155 
-2162 SGQVVKSGDDVLTL
+2162 KMLTL

-2201 GTGDITDNAVLELNT
+2201 GSGDVTNDAVLELNTGGTFDNVISGSGKVEKSGDDALTLSGSNTYTGGTLISGGTLVASNVEALGTGDVTDNATLALNAGGDFTNNIGGTGRVEKSGDQTLTLSGSNTYTGGTLISSGTLVATSVDALGTGNVTNNATLALNTGGDFINNIGGTGRVEKSGDDALTLSGSNTYTGGTLISGGTLVANDVNALGTGDVTDNAALMLNTGGDFINNIGGTGRVEKSGDDTLTLSGSNTYTGGTLISGGTLVANDVNALGTGDVTDNATLALNAVGDFNNAIGGSGKVEKSGDDTLTLSGSNTYTGGTLINGGTLVASNVEALGTGDVTDDATLELNTGGKFDNAISGSGNVVKSGADTLTLSGSNTYTGGTTINDGTLVATSVDALGTGDVTDDATLELNT

-2233 GDETLT
+2233 GDDTLT

-2247 GGTTIS
+2247 GGTLIS
-2253 GGTLVASNV
+2253 SGTLVANDV
-2262 DALGTGDV
+2262 NALGTGDV

-2280 GGTFDNVISGSGQVV
+2280 GGDFTNNIGGTGRVE
-2295 KSGDKTLT
+2295 KSGDGTLT
-2303 LSGANSYT
+2303 LSGSNTYT
-2311 GGTTINDGTLV
+2311 GGT
-2322 ASNVDALGSGDV
+2322 
-2334 TNDAV
+2334 
-2339 LELNTGGDF
+2339 
-2348 TNNISG
+2348 
-2354 SGQVVKSGDETLTL
+2354 
-2368 SGTNSYTDGTLISGG
+2368 LIS
-2383 TLVATNL
+2383 
-2390 EALGTGDV
+2390 D
-2398 TNNATLEL
+2398 
-2406 NTGGDFTNNI
+2406 
-2416 SGSGQ
+2416 
-2421 VVKSGDETLTLSGAN
+2421 
-2436 SYTGGTTISGG
+2436 
-2447 TLVASNVEALGSGD
+2447 
-2461 VTDNATLEMNTGGDF
+2461 
-2476 DNAISGSGQVV
+2476 
-2487 KSGDKTLTLSGAN
+2487 
-2500 SYTGGTTIS
+2500 
-2509 GGTLVASNVEAL
+2509 GTLVASNVEAL

-2555 GAGSALRANTLTQEA
+2555 GADSALRGNTLTQEA

-2575 VHLIDSNSGAIVTAD
+2575 VHLTDSNSGAIVTAD

-2681 TFTLSEQGHSF
+2681 TFTLSEQGHCF

-2737 TDVQEGALWL
+2737 TDVQEGVLWL

-2776 VNGHVNNQGSLYFVD
+2776 VNGHVNNLGNLYFVD

-2918 PDDGGEVTPPD
+2918 PDDGGDVIPPD
-2929 DGGEVTP
+2929 DGGDVTP

-2946 DGGGDVTPPD
+2946 DDGGDVTPPD
-2956 DGGEVTPPD
+2956 DGGDVSPPD
-2965 DGGEVTPPDDGG
+2965 DGGDVTPPDDGG
-2977 DVTPPDDGG
+2977 DVTPPDDDGDITPPDGG

-3075 TVGLMGSYINANTD
+3075 TVGLMGSYINASTD

-3210 SWTTRLGMRVDGKL
+3210 SWTTRLGVRVDGKL

-3237 NWLHASDNAAATFGD
+3237 NWLHASDNASATFGD

>member
-122 DSLTG
+122 DSSTG

-162 NATYEHDPQDIPQEY
+162 SATYEHDPEDIPQEY

-251 SGKIEDAAIYVH
+251 SNKIEDAAIYVH

-282 QSDFITVALYYGSHF
+282 QSDFITVALYHGSHF

-361 NTGSITTTGGGSGDA
+361 NTGSITTTGGGAGDA
-376 SVYVHGNGDGTVV
+376 SVYVHGNGDGTIV

-401 VYLDSTRSKGHTL
+401 VYLDSARSKGHTL

-487 SKITTTSTGISI
+487 SKITATSTGISI
-499 AGGNNQITT
+499 ASGNNQVTT
-508 ESGST
+508 ESGSA

-533 GSITATGSSISYGIQ
+533 GSITATGSSNSYGIQ
-548 YNSGTSGT
+548 YNSGASGT

-568 GAGDASVY
+568 GVGDASVY

-593 VYGVYVTT
+593 VFGVYVTT

-643 NGSGNTLTSQGKITG
+643 SGSGNTLTSQGKITG
-658 GTNAILINSGSKNN
+658 GTNAVLINSGSKNN
-672 TLTLNTGTE
+672 TITLNTGTE
-681 ISGNIT
+681 ISGSIT

-724 LPGATMNL
+724 LSGATMNL

-761 SGTTLQIGNSGTLG
+761 SGTTLQIGNGGTLG

-805 NVIKQGGGEL
+805 NVVKQGGGEL

-877 EIGAGS
+877 EVGAGS

-896 TLTADLTATS
+896 TLTADLTETS
-906 GPAIRAKNVNLDG
+906 GPVIRAKNVNLDG

-963 MNSDAFITVVGQ
+963 MNPDAFITVVGQ

-992 ADRYNAAI
+992 ADRDNAAI

-1014 FTVNTVLENVDANS
+1014 FTVNTVLEDVDANS

-1099 VKSGDDALT
+1099 VKSGD
-1108 LSGTNTYSGGTTI
+1108 
-1121 SGGTL
+1121 
-1126 IASNVEALGTGD
+1126 
-1138 VTDNAVLELNTGG
+1138 
-1151 DFANNI
+1151 
-1157 GGSGQ
+1157 
-1162 VVKSGD
+1162 
-1168 ETLTLSGTNSYTG
+1168 ETLTLSGANSYTG

-1195 EALGSGDVTDN
+1195 EALG
-1206 ATLEMNTGGDFANNI
+1206 
-1221 GGTGSVVKSGD
+1221 
-1232 KTLTLSGSNIY
+1232 
-1243 TGGTLIS
+1243 
-1250 GGTLIATNV
+1250 
-1259 DALGTGDVT
+1259 TGD
-1268 DNATLEMNTGGDFAN
+1268 
-1283 AIGGTGSVVKSGDE
+1283 I
-1297 TLTLSGSNIYTGGTT
+1297 
-1312 ISGGTLVATNV
+1312 
-1323 EALGSGDVTDNATL
+1323 TDNATL
-1337 ELNTGGTFDNV
+1337 ELNAGGTFDNV

-1365 SGNNSYTGGTLISDG
+1365 SG
-1380 TLVASNVE
+1380 
-1388 ALGSGD
+1388 
-1394 VTDNATLALNTG
+1394 
-1406 GDFTNNIGGTG
+1406 
-1417 RVEKSGDDA
+1417 
-1426 LTLSGANSYTGG
+1426 
-1438 TLISGGTLV
+1438 
-1447 ATNVDALGTGNVTDN
+1447 
-1462 ATLELNTGG
+1462 
-1471 DFDNAI
+1471 
-1477 SGSGQVVKSGDKT
+1477 
-1490 LTLSGA
+1490 
-1496 NSYTGGTTISS
+1496 
-1507 GTLIATNV
+1507 
-1515 EALGT
+1515 
-1520 GDVTDNATLELNTG
+1520 
-1534 GDFDNNIG
+1534 
-1542 GTGSVVKSGDETLTL
+1542 
-1557 SGANSYTG
+1557 ANSYTG

-1572 TLVATSVDALGSGD
+1572 TLVA
-1586 VTDNATLE
+1586 
-1594 MNTGGDFANNIGG
+1594 
-1607 TGSVVKSGDKTL
+1607 
-1619 TLSGSNTYAG
+1619 
-1629 GTTIN
+1629 
-1634 DGTLVANNVEALG
+1634 NNVEALG
-1647 TGDVIDNATLELNTG
+1647 TGDVTNNATLELNTG
-1662 GDFDNAI
+1662 GDFTNAI

-1699 GTLIAA
+1699 GTLIATH
-1705 NVNALGTGAIDN
+1705 VNALGTGAIDN

-1804 DDLDTFTLIASDKT
+1804 DDLDIFTLIASDKT

-1841 DGRIDDMGKQ
+1841 DGRIDDTGKQ

-1896 LDPASSTGWD
+1896 LDPASATGWD

-1976 SGDDALTLSGANTY
+1976 SGDGALTLSGANSYSGGTLISDGTLVASNVDALGSGDVTNNATLEMNTGGDFINNIGGTGRVEKSGDDTLTLSGSNTY
-1990 TGGTTINDGTLVACN
+1990 TGGTLISDGTLVASNVEALGTGDVTNNATLELNTGGTFDNAISGSGQVEKSGDDVLTLSGANSYSGGTLISDGTLVASNVEALGTGDVTDDATLELNTGGDFINNIGGTGRVEKSGDDKLTLSGSNTYTGGTLISSGTLVANDVNALGTGDVTDNATLMLNTGGDFTNNIGGTGRVEKSGDDALTLSGSNTYTGGTLISGGTLVANDVNALGTGDITDNATLALNAVGDFDNAISGSGKVEKSGDDALTLSGSNTYTGGTLISSGTLVASN

-2028 DNVISGSGQMVKSG
+2028 DNAISGSGQVVKSG
-2042 DDTLTLSGSNTYTG
+2042 DETLTLSGSNTYTGGTLISGGTLVASNVEALGSGDVTNDAVLELNTDGDFDNAIGGTGRVEKSGDDALTLSGSNTYTG
-2056 GTTISGGTLVATS
+2056 GTTINDGTLIATS
-2069 VDALGSGDVTND
+2069 VDALGTGDVTDNAVLELNTGGTFDNAISGSGQVEKSGDDVLTLSGANSYSGGTLISDGTLVAND
-2081 AVLELNTGGDFD
+2081 VNALGTGDVTDNAVLELNTGGDFD

-2122 TISGGTLVA
+2122 
-2131 SNVEALGSSDVTD
+2131 
-2144 NATLELNTGGD
+2144 
-2155 FTNNISG
+2155 
-2162 SGQVVKSGDDVLTL
+2162 
-2176 SGANSYSGG
+2176 
-2185 TLISDGT
+2185 
-2192 LVASNVEAL
+2192 
-2201 GTGDITDNAVLELNT
+2201 
-2216 GGDFD
+2216 
-2221 NAISGSGQVVKS
+2221 
-2233 GDETLT
+2233 
-2239 LSGSNTYT
+2239 
-2247 GGTTIS
+2247 
-2253 GGTLVASNV
+2253 
-2262 DALGTGDV
+2262 
-2270 TDNATLELNT
+2270 
-2280 GGTFDNVISGSGQVV
+2280 
-2295 KSGDKTLT
+2295 
-2303 LSGANSYT
+2303 
-2311 GGTTINDGTLV
+2311 
-2322 ASNVDALGSGDV
+2322 
-2334 TNDAV
+2334 
-2339 LELNTGGDF
+2339 
-2348 TNNISG
+2348 
-2354 SGQVVKSGDETLTL
+2354 
-2368 SGTNSYTDGTLISGG
+2368 LISGG
-2383 TLVATNL
+2383 TLVAT
-2390 EALGTGDV
+2390 
-2398 TNNATLEL
+2398 
-2406 NTGGDFTNNI
+2406 
-2416 SGSGQ
+2416 S
-2421 VVKSGDETLTLSGAN
+2421 
-2436 SYTGGTTISGG
+2436 
-2447 TLVASNVEALGSGD
+2447 VEALGSGD
-2461 VTDNATLEMNTGGDF
+2461 VTDNAVLELNTGGTF

-2540 VTANLTTHDNATTAI
+2540 VTANLTTHDNAITAI

-2575 VHLIDSNSGAIVTAD
+2575 VHLTDSNSGAIVTAD
-2590 HANLGG
+2590 RANLGG

-2610 TRDAYAYTLIDTDSA
+2610 TRDAYAYTLIDSDSA
-2625 INSDF
+2625 IDSDF

-2702 ATLNPDSATYWDGKS
+2702 ATLNPDSATDWDGKS

-2737 TDVQEGALWL
+2737 TDVQEGTLWL

-2918 PDDGGEVTPPD
+2918 PDDGGD
-2929 DGGEVTP
+2929 VTP

-2946 DGGGDVTPPD
+2946 DDGGD
-2956 DGGEVTPPD
+2956 VTPPD

-2977 DVTPPDDGG
+2977 DVTPPDDDGDVTPPDDGGDVTPPDDDGDITPPDGG
-2986 DVTPVAPQYRADIG
+2986 DVTPVTPQYRADIG

-3021 GSQYRSADGSIWMR
+3021 GSQYRSADGSVWMR

-3075 TVGLMGSYINANTD
+3075 TVGLMGSYINASTD

-3210 SWTTRLGMRVDGKL
+3210 SWTTRLGVRVDGKL
-3224 YKESGRI
+3224 YKDSGRI

-3237 NWLHASDNAAATFGD
+3237 NWLHASDNASATFGD

>member
-122 DSLTG
+122 DSSTG

-141 EDGTIM
+141 EDGAIM

-162 NATYEHDPQDIPQEY
+162 SATYEHDPEDIPQEY

-216 INSDG
+216 ISSDG

-251 SGKIEDAAIYVH
+251 SNKIEDAAIYVH

-282 QSDFITVALYYGSHF
+282 QSDFITVALYHGSHF

-361 NTGSITTTGGGSGDA
+361 NTGSITTTGGGAGDA

-389 NNSGTMSSSVYG
+389 NNSGTMSSTVYG
-401 VYLDSTRSKGHTL
+401 VYLDSARSKGHTL

-419 GAISANT
+419 SAISANT
-426 AVAINGNGNTITN
+426 AVAINGNGNTISN

-508 ESGST
+508 ESGSA

-533 GSITATGSSISYGIQ
+533 GSITATGSNMSYGIQ
-548 YNSGTSGT
+548 YNSGASGT

-593 VYGVYVTT
+593 VFGVYVTT

-610 GSITANTAVQL
+610 GSISANTAVQFH
-621 NGNNNTLANAGA
+621 GNNNKLANAGA

-658 GTNAILINSGSKNN
+658 GINAILINSGSKNN

-681 ISGNIT
+681 ISGSIT

-724 LPGATMNL
+724 LSGATMNL

-761 SGTTLQIGNSGTLG
+761 SGTTLQIGNGGTLG

-805 NVIKQGGGEL
+805 NVVKQGGGEL

-963 MNSDAFITVVGQ
+963 MNPDAFITVVGQ

-992 ADRYNAAI
+992 ADRDNAAI

-1053 GTTISDGTLVANN
+1053 STTISEGTLIATN

-1078 ATLELN
+1078 ATLEMN

-1099 VKSGDDALT
+1099 VKSGDETLT
-1108 LSGTNTYSGGTTI
+1108 LSGANSYTGGTTI

-1126 IASNVEALGTGD
+1126 VASNVEALGTGD
-1138 VTDNAVLELNTGG
+1138 ITDNATLELNAGG

-1157 GGSGQ
+1157 GGTGS

-1168 ETLTLSGTNSYTG
+1168 KTLTLSGSNTYTG

-1232 KTLTLSGSNIY
+1232 
-1243 TGGTLIS
+1243 
-1250 GGTLIATNV
+1250 
-1259 DALGTGDVT
+1259 
-1268 DNATLEMNTGGDFAN
+1268 
-1283 AIGGTGSVVKSGDE
+1283 E
-1297 TLTLSGSNIYTGGTT
+1297 TLTLSGANSYTGGTT
-1312 ISGGTLVATNV
+1312 ISGGTLVA
-1323 EALGSGDVTDNATL
+1323 
-1337 ELNTGGTFDNV
+1337 
-1348 ISGSGQVVK
+1348 
-1357 SGDDALTL
+1357 
-1365 SGNNSYTGGTLISDG
+1365 
-1380 TLVASNVE
+1380 SNVE
-1388 ALGSGD
+1388 ALGTGD
-1394 VTDNATLALNTG
+1394 
-1406 GDFTNNIGGTG
+1406 
-1417 RVEKSGDDA
+1417 
-1426 LTLSGANSYTGG
+1426 
-1438 TLISGGTLV
+1438 
-1447 ATNVDALGTGNVTDN
+1447 VTDN

-1490 LTLSGA
+1490 LTLSGI
-1496 NSYTGGTTISS
+1496 NSYTGGTTISG
-1507 GTLIATNV
+1507 GTLVASNV
-1515 EALGT
+1515 DALGS

-1534 GDFDNNIG
+1534 GDFDNAIG
-1542 GTGSVVKSGDETLTL
+1542 GTGSVVKSGDKTLTL

-1572 TLVATSVDALGSGD
+1572 TLVASNVEALGSGD

-1594 MNTGGDFANNIGG
+1594 LNTGGDFANNIGG

-1619 TLSGSNTYAG
+1619 TLSGTNSYTG
-1629 GTTIN
+1629 GTTISG
-1634 DGTLVANNVEALG
+1634 GTLVANNVEALG
-1647 TGDVIDNATLELNTG
+1647 TGDVTNNATLELNTG

-1699 GTLIAA
+1699 GTLIATH
-1705 NVNALGTGAIDN
+1705 VNALGTGAIDN

-1762 LTINLNSNTAD
+1762 LTINLDSNTAD

-1841 DGRIDDMGKQ
+1841 DGRIDDTGKQ

-1896 LDPASSTGWD
+1896 LDPASATGWD

-1976 SGDDALTLSGANTY
+1976 SGDD
-1990 TGGTTINDGTLVACN
+1990 
-2005 VEALGTGD
+2005 
-2013 VTDNATLELNTGGTF
+2013 
-2028 DNVISGSGQMVKSG
+2028 
-2042 DDTLTLSGSNTYTG
+2042 
-2056 GTTISGGTLVATS
+2056 
-2069 VDALGSGDVTND
+2069 
-2081 AVLELNTGGDFD
+2081 
-2093 NAISGSGQVVKSGDE
+2093 
-2108 TLTLSGANSYTGGT
+2108 
-2122 TISGGTLVA
+2122 
-2131 SNVEALGSSDVTD
+2131 
-2144 NATLELNTGGD
+2144 
-2155 FTNNISG
+2155 
-2162 SGQVVKSGDDVLTL
+2162 VLTL

-2201 GTGDITDNAVLELNT
+2201 GTGDVTDDATLELNT
-2216 GGDFD
+2216 GGDFI
-2221 NAISGSGQVVKS
+2221 NNIGGTGRVEKS
-2233 GDETLT
+2233 GDDKLT

-2247 GGTTIS
+2247 GGTLISSGTLVANDVNALGTGDVTDNATLMLNTGGDFTNNIGGTGRVEKSGDDALTLSGSNTYTGGTLIS
-2253 GGTLVASNV
+2253 GGTLVANDVNALGTGDITDNATLALNAVGDFDNAISGSGKVEKSGDDALTLSGSNTYTGGTLISSGTLVASNV
-2262 DALGTGDV
+2262 EALGTGDV

-2280 GGTFDNVISGSGQVV
+2280 SGTFDNAISGSGQVV
-2295 KSGDKTLT
+2295 KSGDKMLT
-2303 LSGANSYT
+2303 LSGANSYS
-2311 GGTTINDGTLV
+2311 GGTLISDGTLV
-2322 ASNVDALGSGDV
+2322 ASNVES
-2334 TNDAV
+2334 
-2339 LELNTGGDF
+2339 
-2348 TNNISG
+2348 
-2354 SGQVVKSGDETLTL
+2354 
-2368 SGTNSYTDGTLISGG
+2368 
-2383 TLVATNL
+2383 
-2390 EALGTGDV
+2390 LGTGDV

-2421 VVKSGDETLTLSGAN
+2421 VVKSGDDALALSGAN
-2436 SYTGGTTISGG
+2436 SYTGGTLISSG
-2447 TLVASNVEALGSGD
+2447 TLVATNVDALGSGD
-2461 VTDNATLEMNTGGDF
+2461 VTDNATLELNTGGTF

-2487 KSGDKTLTLSGAN
+2487 KSGDKTLTLSGSN
-2500 SYTGGTTIS
+2500 TYTGGTLIS
-2509 GGTLVASNVEAL
+2509 DGTLVASNVEAL

-2649 GRVNAADDTRY
+2649 GRVNADDDTRY

-2702 ATLNPDSATYWDGKS
+2702 ATLNPDSATDWDGKS

-2776 VNGHVNNQGSLYFVD
+2776 VNGHVNNLGNLYFVD

-2880 QSDGDFTLYKGHVD
+2880 QSDGDFRLYKGHVD

-2946 DGGGDVTPPD
+2946 DDGGDVTPPD

-2977 DVTPPDDGG
+2977 DVTPPDDGGDVTPPDDGGDITPPDGG

-3075 TVGLMGSYINANTD
+3075 TVGLMGSYINASTD

-3210 SWTTRLGMRVDGKL
+3210 SWTTRLGVRVDGKL

-3237 NWLHASDNAAATFGD
+3237 NWLHASDNASATFGD
-3252 TKVSQDLPNDRVEVK
+3252 TKVSQDLPNDRLEVK